1 MDNGPGISD
10 DQGGQ
15 TFETFGLPV
24 SLHPLLEWANRL
36 GLTRPLLS
44 VLDASKTG
52 ANPEYVGS
60 IIEYLRQSVPLKM
73 ASSWAD
79 ESEPTSELCRL
90 MESLAASPT
99 IARLYPYLPPAQQVA
114 AQLPRGTLREFA
126 LLALCVPRAY
136 HPDAAAHLRL
146 ETLRT
151 WTFIQFI
158 SAIYEGS
165 EPDKR
170 LVEVSWSL
178 RQAVSGDWDWRDL
191 FAGLRPPSGS
201 LSIYRQHLAW
211 EAAALVGKLELASNE
226 GPGVKAHIKLLR
238 TLRSYCESEPIRA
251 DRAELLTAK
260 GAFPQYARLFS
271 SRQHPWGTSAQS
283 TAPTVFSSGEILA
296 EDPQPITGRSID
308 QDGGEGTECW
318 EAKIDER
325 LNPVAQEHEAR
336 GVLLATIEDQQFLPF
351 STNRL
356 NQFERACLENWWQAA
371 IARDAPE
378 SLRLLGALVWIAVYT
393 AKSVRMAAT
402 DISFSSQ
409 CGPDWSIHP
418 DTQTLQRL
426 PPRHPRGWKASSAT
440 SQWLEPLAGH
450 LQVPLPDEVAEIISQ
465 HCSGR
470 PSARALLDLWPSSP
484 AQDSPEAMFNEVC
497 KRTPGL
503 ERVRSGTLAHVLEQ
517 GVFEAT
523 GDPVLGRLLA
533 SSSRSGLPGS
543 CAYAAFQTA
552 EVHRGITAAGLAPP
566 PLFPLNAQAQEN
578 IAGSELSPL
587 DPLLR
592 EEIARVGQHIGRLAA
607 GPAEN
612 WLAHHNAVTV
622 YMTAAILAATAIRPV
637 SSPLESFG
645 QVDWD
650 EGYLFV
656 VDKVASQRHDGRM
669 VVLPSELVRLFQDF
683 YLPHLRRLAASLSSQ
698 DPPLSQELQALSA
711 GAASTVM
718 PALFF
723 LREDHARKSLR
734 WFEVSEVTLDSME
747 VFSWPLPWN
756 LFRHRTSTSLRR
768 LGQDPEII
776 DGLLGHAEGGTA
788 TYGRFSARVRLQ
800 DLEAIRP
807 ALEQLFAALQFAPP
821 QAPGW
826 DTAPLEFPDLTPGKS
841 CLEEGAQFGS
851 AARETRRAKR
861 HADALAEAHSE
872 ILRFVGERPVDSIS
886 ADEWEV
892 LSQRMLLNDSG
903 TPRALGSLRYEALQ
917 DWIRQRW
924 CADGARPRLKKRY
937 LPAMEER
944 TLLSRQAIGSRKK
957 VAAALHALQHILD
970 TKELSRTSLRE
981 CLFFGTV
988 LTVLESRVTE
998 PPLLRDLLA
1007 AKNFRLVHFDQSY
1020 YLEYS
1025 PDLDVDSGCAVK
1037 RYPISVATA
1046 NFLARAS
1053 TSKRCLDMG
1062 RSSPPDEWQSICQE
1076 IGLPTPHINTPT
1088 TTISALAQLV
1098 HQANLLEFPASLA
1111 AYMNGDLQSVGL
1123 PHRDWIR
1130 LRRGAAGDFGTRQ
1143 ASVTESGSE
1152 IFEDEQGPPQASQ
1165 DPLEVHLSTAAD
1177 LDTAIPASST
1187 AMRDPVISQESS
1199 KKLFGEVRSIFRKHA
1214 AATSGGIGR
1223 RNMDAA
1229 LCRAQD
1235 QYRGS
1240 AGRTCLLLVEWVRHL
1255 LRRSTRKG
1263 TLLRVSSV
1271 DRYFSSLSL
1280 CFLAVGFDHD
1290 LLACEE
1296 EDVTD
1301 FYLRLMDARSGI
1313 PDATEPSTTTPESR
1327 SPSTENGYKTLTL
1340 ALQCLK
1346 DFHQTMHAAFGIE
1359 HPDWSEI
1366 ISDGPSLLVSAGC
1379 ITELEYL
1386 QISACLAPSPTQA
1399 SAADLQCAF
1408 INLLMYRF
1416 GLRGMEAACLLRAD
1430 WTEPAPDCVVLMVR
1444 SNHLRRLKSP
1454 ASRRQVPLLFRLTDH
1469 ERAIIKQWFLVRQ
1482 ATPVLNDK
1490 DELFTADFWLDGLEE
1505 RRGLLRRIGAVIQQ
1519 VTRNDQLSPHHSRH
1533 TFANRV
1539 AELLGLS
1546 TLNLNPLDISSTAS
1560 QNARLLLLGGTD
1572 STRRCSWAV
1581 ARLLGHAQ
1589 PSTTFRSYLHY
1600 FPDVANRSVQLQ
1612 EFTQQ
1617 DRSKYLQEKLIDLE
1631 RITLLHD
1638 YLSTFEKDSGT
1649 PPTSRLTAAV
1659 ALKFI
1664 RMLVLRKN
1672 FGIALQATNILE
1684 RDARHLD
1691 NLLIDTGRIVTRNKS
1706 GSHPLDWLSGI
1717 QPTRW
1722 AEMIRHADKVEW
1734 EETPS
1739 KEVPYSKE
1747 EIRTFIGPSRQV
1759 LLWQKEHF
1767 EFLKHVINLWK
1778 LDNQSFQL
1786 FTNSRS
1792 ATLQDF
1798 ANENGFTLAKTH
1810 DLKIK
1815 GHKLQVDPVRRG
1827 SPLSS
1832 IIDRCAAIG
1841 LRGIG
1846 SIRSSHEFILIFLIF
1861 LALSWSASQGK
1872 LTTQAS
1878 KY

>member
-1 MDNGPGISD
+1 MDNRPWIF
-10 DQGGQ
+10 GGQ
-15 TFETFGLPV
+15 DGQAFETFGLPA
-24 SLHPLLEWANRL
+24 SLHPLLEWASRL
-36 GLTRPLLS
+36 RLTRPLLA

-60 IIEYLRQSVPLKM
+60 IIEYLRQSGPLKI
-73 ASSWAD
+73 ASAWAD
-79 ESEPTSELCRL
+79 ESEPASELCRL
-90 MESLAASPT
+90 MESLSASPT
-99 IARLYPYLPPAQQVA
+99 VARLYPYLPPAQQVA

-136 HPDAAAHLRL
+136 HPDAAAQLRL

-158 SAIYEGS
+158 SAIYEDS

-170 LVEVSWSL
+170 VVEVSWSL
-178 RQAVSGDWDWRDL
+178 RQAASGDWDWRDL
-191 FAGLRPPSGS
+191 FVGLRAPSGS

-211 EAAALVGKLELASNE
+211 EAAALVGKLELASNQ

-238 TLRSYCESEPIRA
+238 TLRSYCESESIRA
-251 DRAELLTAK
+251 GRVETLTAR
-260 GAFPQYARLFS
+260 GAFSQYARLS
-271 SRQHPWGTSAQS
+271 PGREHLSGISAQS

-296 EDPQPITGRSID
+296 EDPQPITGRAID
-308 QDGGEGTECW
+308 QEGGDGTECW
-318 EAKIDER
+318 ETNIDER

-351 STNRL
+351 SNNRL
-356 NQFERACLENWWQAA
+356 NEFERACLEKWWQAA
-371 IARDAPE
+371 IARDAAE
-378 SLRLLGALVWIAVYT
+378 NLRLLGAFVWIAVYT

-418 DTQTLQRL
+418 DTLTLQRL

-450 LQVPLPDEVAEIISQ
+450 LQVPLPGEVAEIISQ
-465 HCSGR
+465 QCSGR
-470 PSARALLDLWPSSP
+470 PKAGALLNLWPSLQI
-484 AQDSPEAMFNEVC
+484 QDAPESMFNEVC

-503 ERVRSGTLAHVLEQ
+503 ERVRSGMLAHVLEQ

-543 CAYAAFQTA
+543 CAYAAFRTT
-552 EVHRGITAAGLAPP
+552 EVHGSMTTAGLAPP
-566 PLFPLNAQAQEN
+566 LFPPNAPVQEN

-587 DPLLR
+587 DLLLR
-592 EEIARVGQHIGRLAA
+592 EEIARVRQHINSLTAS
-607 GPAEN
+607 PAEN
-612 WLAHHNAVTV
+612 WLVHHNAVTV

-650 EGYLFV
+650 ERYLFV
-656 VDKVASQRHDGRM
+656 VDKVASQRHDGRL
-669 VVLPSELVRLFQDF
+669 VVLPSELVLLFQDF
-683 YLPHLRRLAASLSSQ
+683 YLPYLRRLATALSGQ

-723 LREDHARKSLR
+723 LREDPARKSLR

-756 LFRHRTSTSLRR
+756 LFRHRASTSLRR

-788 TYGRFSARVRLQ
+788 TYGRFSSRVRLQ

-807 ALEQLFAALQFAPP
+807 AIEQLFAALQFAPL

-841 CLEEGAQFGS
+841 CLEEGAQFGN

-872 ILRFVGERPVDSIS
+872 ILRFIGERPVDSIS
-886 ADEWEV
+886 VDDWEV

-924 CADGARPRLKKRY
+924 CTDGTRPRLKKRY

-957 VAAALHALQHILD
+957 VAAALQALQPVLEAREI
-970 TKELSRTSLRE
+970 SRTSLRE
-981 CLFFGTV
+981 CLFFGAV

-1053 TSKRCLDMG
+1053 TSKRGLDMG
-1062 RSSPPDEWQSICQE
+1062 KSSPPDEWQSICQK
-1076 IGLPTPHINTPT
+1076 IGLLTVHAKTPT
-1088 TTISALAQLV
+1088 ATISELAQLV

-1111 AYMNGDLQSVGL
+1111 AYLNGDLQSVGL

-1130 LRRGAAGDFGTRQ
+1130 LRHGAAGDFGTFN
-1143 ASVTESGSE
+1143 AAETESDSE
-1152 IFEDEQGPPQASQ
+1152 NFEDEQGPPQVPPDANA
-1165 DPLEVHLSTAAD
+1165 VYLSNLADTGTPAA
-1177 LDTAIPASST
+1177 TPST
-1187 AMRDPVISQESS
+1187 AMPDPVISQDAS

-1214 AATSGGIGR
+1214 AATAGGIGR

-1229 LCRAQD
+1229 LCRALD

-1240 AGRTCLLLVEWVRHL
+1240 TGRSCLLLVKWVRHL

-1313 PDATEPSTTTPESR
+1313 PEVTEPSTTTPESG
-1327 SPSTENGYKTLTL
+1327 SSSTENGYKTLKL

-1359 HPDWSEI
+1359 NPDWSEI

-1386 QISACLAPSPTQA
+1386 RINACLAPIPTQA
-1399 SAADLQCAF
+1399 SMGDLQCAF

-1416 GLRGMEAACLLRAD
+1416 GLRGMEAACLLRSD

-1490 DELFTADFWLDGLEE
+1490 DELFPADFGLDGLEE
-1505 RRGLLRRIGAVIQQ
+1505 RRGLLRRIGAVSQQ

-1546 TLNLNPLDISSTAS
+1546 TLNLNPVDSGNAAH
-1560 QNARLLLLGGTD
+1560 QNARRLLLGSDG
-1572 STRRCSWAV
+1572 STRRCSWAI

-1600 FPDVANRSVQLQ
+1600 FSELADRSVKLHN
-1612 EFTQQ
+1612 FTQQ
-1617 DRSKYLQEKLIDLE
+1617 GRSKYLQENLIDLDG
-1631 RITLLHD
+1631 ITLLHD
-1638 YLSTFEKDSGT
+1638 YLSTFEPYSG
-1649 PPTSRLTAAV
+1649 PENTSPFVAAS
-1659 ALKFI
+1659 ALKFV
-1664 RMLVLRKN
+1664 RMLVLRRN
-1672 FGIALQATNILE
+1672 FGVAQQATNISEKNGKYLE
-1684 RDARHLD
+1684 
-1691 NLLIDTGRIVTRNKS
+1691 NLLIETGRIVSKGNA
-1706 GSHPLDWLSGI
+1706 GSHDLGWLSGI

-1722 AEMIRHADKVEW
+1722 AELVRHAEFVEW
-1734 EETPS
+1734 NEPLSSTSSYADEEVS
-1739 KEVPYSKE
+1739 AY
-1747 EIRTFIGPSRQV
+1747 IGPSRQV

-1778 LDNQSFQL
+1778 IDDQSFQL

-1792 ATLQDF
+1792 AALQNF
-1798 ANENGFTLAKTH
+1798 ANKNGFNLDKTH
-1810 DLKIK
+1810 DLKIE
-1815 GHKLQVDPVRRG
+1815 GRKLQVDPVRCG
-1827 SPLSS
+1827 NPLAS
-1832 IIDRCAAIG
+1832 IIDRSAATG
-1841 LRGIG
+1841 LRGHG
-1846 SIRSSHEFILIFLIF
+1846 TIRSSQEFLLIFLIS

-1872 LTTQAS
+1872 LTT
-1878 KY
+1878 

>member
-1 MDNGPGISD
+1 MDNGPWIFGGQD
-10 DQGGQ
+10 GQ
-15 TFETFGLPV
+15 TFETFGLPA
-24 SLHPLLEWANRL
+24 SLHPLLEWASRL
-36 GLTRPLLS
+36 RLTRPLLA

-52 ANPEYVGS
+52 INPEYVGS
-60 IIEYLRQSVPLKM
+60 IIEYLRQPVPLKI

-79 ESEPTSELCRL
+79 ESESGAELCRL

-99 IARLYPYLPPAQQVA
+99 VARLYPYLPPAQRVA
-114 AQLPRGTLREFA
+114 AQLARGTLREFS

-136 HPDAAAHLRL
+136 HPDPTAQLRL

-151 WTFIQFI
+151 WIFIQYV

-170 LVEVSWSL
+170 VIEVAWSL
-178 RQAVSGDWDWRDL
+178 RQAVSGDWDWREL
-191 FAGLRPPSGS
+191 FSRLHPPSGS
-201 LSIYRQHLAW
+201 ASIYRQHLAL
-211 EAAALVGKLELASNE
+211 EAKTLTRKLEQEAN
-226 GPGVKAHIKLLR
+226 KAVGMSARIKLLK
-238 TLRSYCESEPIRA
+238 TLRSYCESDPIRA
-251 DRAELLTAK
+251 GRAEMQSATGVFAQL
-260 GAFPQYARLFS
+260 ARLSS
-271 SRQHPWGTSAQS
+271 SREHLWGSSSQS
-283 TAPTVFSSGEILA
+283 KQPIVFSSGEILA
-296 EDPQPITGRSID
+296 EDPQPITGSVID
-308 QDGGEGTECW
+308 QDGGDGTECW
-318 EAKIDER
+318 ETTIDEH

-378 SLRLLGALVWIAVYT
+378 SFRLLGAFIWIAVYT

-409 CGPDWSIHP
+409 CGPDWSIDP
-418 DTQTLQRL
+418 DTLTLQKL
-426 PPRHPRGWKASSAT
+426 APRHPRGWKASSAT
-440 SQWLEPLAGH
+440 SQWLEPLAGQ
-450 LQVPLPDEVAEIISQ
+450 LQVQLPDEVAAIISQ
-465 HCSGR
+465 HGSGR
-470 PSARALLDLWPSSP
+470 LSARALLDLWPSSP
-484 AQDSPEAMFNEVC
+484 AHNSPEAMFNDMC
-497 KRTPGL
+497 KHTPGL
-503 ERVRSGTLAHVLEQ
+503 ERVRSGMLAHVLEQ

-821 QAPGW
+821 QTPGW
-826 DTAPLEFPDLTPGKS
+826 DTTPLDFPDLTPGNS
-841 CLEEGAQFGS
+841 CLVEGTQFGS

-861 HADALAEAHSE
+861 HADALTEAQSE

-886 ADEWEV
+886 ADEWEM

-924 CADGARPRLKKRY
+924 CADGTRPRLKKRY
-937 LPAMEER
+937 LPALEER
-944 TLLSRQAIGSRKK
+944 TLLSHQAIGSRQK
-957 VAAALHALQHILD
+957 VAAALHALQPILEAM
-970 TKELSRTSLRE
+970 ELSRTSLRE
-981 CLFFGTV
+981 CLFYGTA

-998 PPLLRDLLA
+998 PPLLRDLLVA
-1007 AKNFRLVHFDQSY
+1007 MNFRLVHFDQSY

-1025 PDLDVDSGCAVK
+1025 PDLDIDSGCAVK
-1037 RYPISVATA
+1037 RYPISVAAA

-1053 TSKRCLDMG
+1053 TTKRGLDMG
-1062 RSSPPDEWQSICQE
+1062 KSSPPVEWQKLCKE
-1076 IGLPTPHINTPT
+1076 IGLLAPHINTAT
-1088 TTISALAQLV
+1088 ATISEIAQLV
-1098 HQANLLEFPASLA
+1098 HQANLLEFPASLT
-1111 AYMNGDLQSVGL
+1111 AYLNGDLQSVGL

-1130 LRRGAAGDFGTRQ
+1130 LRHGAAGDFGTFK
-1143 ASVTESGSE
+1143 ASETESGSE
-1152 IFEDEQGPPQASQ
+1152 IFEDEQGPPRISPDQH
-1165 DPLEVHLSTAAD
+1165 EVHLSALVD
-1177 LDTAIPASST
+1177 KDTADHSPPTGMPDPA
-1187 AMRDPVISQESS
+1187 ISQEAS
-1199 KKLFGEVRSIFRKHA
+1199 KKLFGEVRTIFRKHA
-1214 AATSGGIGR
+1214 AATAGGIGR

-1229 LCRAQD
+1229 LCRALD

-1240 AGRTCLLLVEWVRHL
+1240 AGRSCLLLVEWVRHL

-1301 FYLRLMDARSGI
+1301 FYLRLMDARSSI
-1313 PDATEPSTTTPESR
+1313 PDPTESSPESGSEVTR
-1327 SPSTENGYKTLTL
+1327 NGYKTLHL

-1346 DFHQTMHAAFGIE
+1346 DFHQTINAAFGVE
-1359 HPDWSEI
+1359 NPDWSEI
-1366 ISDGPSLLVSAGC
+1366 FSDGPSLLVSAGC

-1386 QISACLAPSPTQA
+1386 RINACLAPIPAQA
-1399 SAADLQCAF
+1399 SVGDLQCAF

-1416 GLRGMEAACLLRAD
+1416 GLRGMEAACLLRSD

-1454 ASRRQVPLLFRLTDH
+1454 ASRRQVPLLFRLTAH
-1469 ERAIIKQWFLVRQ
+1469 ERSIIEQWFLVRQ
-1482 ATPVLNDK
+1482 ATPILHDK
-1490 DELFTADFWLDGLEE
+1490 DELFPTEFGLDGLEA
-1505 RRGLLRRIGAVIQQ
+1505 RRGLLKKIGTVIQQ
-1519 VTRNDQLSPHHSRH
+1519 VTRNDQLSPHHNRH

-1539 AELLGLS
+1539 ADLLGLS
-1546 TLNLNPLDISSTAS
+1546 TNLNPFDIGSAAH
-1560 QNARLLLLGGTD
+1560 QNARRLVLGSEE

-1589 PSTTFRSYLHY
+1589 PSTTFRSYIHY
-1600 FPDVANRSVQLQ
+1600 FPNLANRSVQLQ
-1612 EFTQQ
+1612 KFTQQ
-1617 DRSKYLQEKLIDLE
+1617 DRSKYLQEKLIDLN
-1631 RITLLHD
+1631 RITLIHD
-1638 YLSTFEKDSGT
+1638 YLSTFEQDSVT
-1649 PPTSRLTAAV
+1649 TTTSPLTATE
-1659 ALKFI
+1659 ALKFV
-1664 RMLVLRKN
+1664 RMLVLRRN
-1672 FGIALQATNILE
+1672 FGIAQLATNISDQNAKHLE
-1684 RDARHLD
+1684 
-1691 NLLIDTGRIVTRNKS
+1691 NLLIETGHIVSRKKS

-1722 AEMIRHADKVEW
+1722 AELVRHTELVKWDE
-1734 EETPS
+1734 S
-1739 KEVPYSKE
+1739 LSSSFPYAGE
-1747 EIRTFIGPSRQV
+1747 EISTYVGPSRQV
-1759 LLWQKEHF
+1759 LLWKKEHF
-1767 EFLKHVINLWK
+1767 EFMKQVINCWK
-1778 LDNQSFQL
+1778 LENDSFRL
-1786 FTNSRS
+1786 FTNSREL
-1792 ATLQDF
+1792 TLQKF
-1798 ANENGFTLAKTH
+1798 ADDNSLQLITTQTLK
-1810 DLKIK
+1810 LEGI
-1815 GHKLQVDPVRRG
+1815 KLQVDPVRRG
-1827 SPLSS
+1827 FPLAS

-1841 LRGIG
+1841 LRGTG
-1846 SIRSSHEFILIFLIF
+1846 SVRSSHEFMLIFLIS
-1861 LALSWSASQGK
+1861 LALSWSANQSK
-1872 LTTQAS
+1872 LTT
-1878 KY
+1878 

>member
-1 MDNGPGISD
+1 MDNGPWIF
-10 DQGGQ
+10 GGQ
-15 TFETFGLPV
+15 DGQAFEAFGLPA
-24 SLHPLLEWANRL
+24 SLHPLLEWASRL
-36 GLTRPLLS
+36 RLTRPLLA

-60 IIEYLRQSVPLKM
+60 IIEYLRQPVPLKI
-73 ASSWAD
+73 ASAWAD
-79 ESEPTSELCRL
+79 ESEPASELYRL
-90 MESLAASPT
+90 MESLSASPT
-99 IARLYPYLPPAQQVA
+99 VARLYPYLPPAQQVA

-146 ETLRT
+146 ETFRT

-158 SAIYEGS
+158 AAIYEGS

-201 LSIYRQHLAW
+201 LTIYRQHLTW
-211 EAAALVGKLELASNE
+211 ESAALIGKLELASND

-251 DRAELLTAK
+251 GRSETLTAK
-260 GAFPQYARLFS
+260 GAFSQYARLS
-271 SRQHPWGTSAQS
+271 LGRVHLWGTSARS
-283 TAPTVFSSGEILA
+283 TAPTVFSSSEIMA

-318 EAKIDER
+318 EANIDER

-371 IARDAPE
+371 IARDAAE
-378 SLRLLGALVWIAVYT
+378 SLRLLGGLVWIAVYT

-418 DTQTLQRL
+418 DTLTLQRL

-450 LQVPLPDEVAEIISQ
+450 LQVPLPGEVAEIISQ
-465 HCSGR
+465 QCSGR
-470 PSARALLDLWPSSP
+470 PKAGALLNLWPSVQI
-484 AQDSPEAMFNEVC
+484 QDSPESMFNEVC

-503 ERVRSGTLAHVLEQ
+503 ERVRSGMLAHVLEQ
-517 GVFEAT
+517 GVFQAT

-543 CAYAAFQTA
+543 CAYAAFRTA
-552 EVHRGITAAGLAPP
+552 EVHRGMTAAGLAPP
-566 PLFPLNAQAQEN
+566 PLFPQNAQAQEN
-578 IAGSELSPL
+578 IAGSELNPL

-592 EEIARVGQHIGRLAA
+592 EEIARVRQHIGSLAA

-612 WLAHHNAVTV
+612 WLVHHNAVTV

-650 EGYLFV
+650 ERYLFV

-698 DPPLSQELQALSA
+698 DPSLSQELQALSA

-788 TYGRFSARVRLQ
+788 TYGRFSARVRLK

-826 DTAPLEFPDLTPGKS
+826 DSTPLDFPDLTPGKT
-841 CLEEGAQFGS
+841 CLEEGAQFGR

-861 HADALAEAHSE
+861 HADALSEAQSE

-924 CADGARPRLKKRY
+924 CADGTRPRLKKRY
-937 LPAMEER
+937 LPALEER
-944 TLLSRQAIGSRKK
+944 TLLSHQAIGSRQK
-957 VAAALHALQHILD
+957 VAAALHALQPILEAM
-970 TKELSRTSLRE
+970 ELSRTSLRE
-981 CLFFGTV
+981 CFFFGAV

-998 PPLLRDLLA
+998 LQLLRDLLA

-1020 YLEYS
+1020 YLEHS
-1025 PDLDVDSGCAVK
+1025 PDLDIDSGCAVK
-1037 RYPISVATA
+1037 RYPISVTAA

-1053 TSKRCLDMG
+1053 TTKRGLDMG
-1062 RSSPPDEWQSICQE
+1062 KSSPPVEWLKLCKE
-1076 IGLPTPHINTPT
+1076 IGLLAPHINTAT
-1088 TTISALAQLV
+1088 ATISEIAQLV
-1098 HQANLLEFPASLA
+1098 HQANLLEFPASLT
-1111 AYMNGDLQSVGL
+1111 AYLNGDLPSVGL

-1130 LRRGAAGDFGTRQ
+1130 LRHGAAGDFGTFK
-1143 ASVTESGSE
+1143 ASGTESGSE
-1152 IFEDEQGPPQASQ
+1152 NFEDEQGPPRVSPDQH
-1165 DPLEVHLSTAAD
+1165 EVHLSALVD
-1177 LDTAIPASST
+1177 RDTADHSPPTGMPDPA
-1187 AMRDPVISQESS
+1187 ISQEAS
-1199 KKLFGEVRSIFRKHA
+1199 KKLFGEVRAIFRKHA
-1214 AATSGGIGR
+1214 DATGGGIGR
-1223 RNMDAA
+1223 RNMEAA
-1229 LCRAQD
+1229 LCRALD

-1240 AGRTCLLLVEWVRHL
+1240 AGRSCLLLVEWVRHL

-1271 DRYFSSLSL
+1271 DRYFSSLSM

-1301 FYLRLMDARSGI
+1301 FYLRLMDARSSI
-1313 PDATEPSTTTPESR
+1313 PDPTESSPESGSEVTR
-1327 SPSTENGYKTLTL
+1327 NGYKTLHL

-1346 DFHQTMHAAFGIE
+1346 DFHQTINAAFGVE
-1359 HPDWSEI
+1359 NPDWSEI
-1366 ISDGPSLLVSAGC
+1366 FSDGPSLLVSAGC
-1379 ITELEYL
+1379 ITEREYL
-1386 QISACLAPSPTQA
+1386 RINACLAPIPAQA
-1399 SAADLQCAF
+1399 SVGDLQCAF

-1416 GLRGMEAACLLRAD
+1416 GLRGMEAACLLRSD

-1444 SNHLRRLKSP
+1444 SNQLRRLKSP
-1454 ASRRQVPLLFRLTDH
+1454 ASRRQVPLLFRLTAH
-1469 ERAIIKQWFLVRQ
+1469 ERSIIEQWFLVRQ
-1482 ATPVLNDK
+1482 ATPILHDK
-1490 DELFTADFWLDGLEE
+1490 DELFPTEFGLDGLEE
-1505 RRGLLRRIGAVIQQ
+1505 RRGLLRRIGAVIQR
-1519 VTRNDQLSPHHSRH
+1519 VTRNDQLSPHHNRH

-1539 AELLGLS
+1539 AELLDLS
-1546 TLNLNPLDISSTAS
+1546 TLNLNPFDIGSAAH
-1560 QNARLLLLGGTD
+1560 QNARRLLLGSEE

-1589 PSTTFRSYLHY
+1589 PGTTFRSYFHF
-1600 FPDVANRSVQLQ
+1600 FPNVASRSVQLQ
-1612 EFTQQ
+1612 KFTQQ
-1617 DRSKYLQEKLIDLE
+1617 DRSKYLQEKLIDLD

-1638 YLSTFEKDSGT
+1638 YLSTFEQNSGT
-1649 PPTSRLTAAV
+1649 TTTSPLTATE
-1659 ALKFI
+1659 ALKFV
-1664 RMLVLRKN
+1664 RMLVLRRN
-1672 FGIALQATNILE
+1672 FGIAQSATNISDQNAKRLE
-1684 RDARHLD
+1684 
-1691 NLLIDTGRIVTRNKS
+1691 NLLIETGRIVSRKKT

-1722 AEMIRHADKVEW
+1722 AELVRHTELVKWDE
-1734 EETPS
+1734 S
-1739 KEVPYSKE
+1739 LSSNFPYAGE
-1747 EIRTFIGPSRQV
+1747 EISTYIGPSRQV
-1759 LLWQKEHF
+1759 LMWKKEHF
-1767 EFLKHVINLWK
+1767 EFMKQVINCWK
-1778 LDNQSFQL
+1778 LENDSFRI
-1786 FTNSRS
+1786 FTNSREMALQKFADDNS
-1792 ATLQDF
+1792 LQLITTQTLKL
-1798 ANENGFTLAKTH
+1798 EG
-1810 DLKIK
+1810 I
-1815 GHKLQVDPVRRG
+1815 KLQVDPVRRG
-1827 SPLSS
+1827 FPLAS

-1841 LRGIG
+1841 LRGTG
-1846 SIRSSHEFILIFLIF
+1846 SVRSSHEFMLIFLIS
-1861 LALSWSASQGK
+1861 LALSWSANQSK
-1872 LTTQAS
+1872 LTT
-1878 KY
+1878 

>member
-1 MDNGPGISD
+1 
-10 DQGGQ
+10 
-15 TFETFGLPV
+15 
-24 SLHPLLEWANRL
+24 
-36 GLTRPLLS
+36 
-44 VLDASKTG
+44 
-52 ANPEYVGS
+52 
-60 IIEYLRQSVPLKM
+60 M
-73 ASSWAD
+73 A
-79 ESEPTSELCRL
+79 EQ
-90 MESLAASPT
+90 LA
-99 IARLYPYLPPAQQVA
+99 
-114 AQLPRGTLREFA
+114 RGTLREFS

-136 HPDAAAHLRL
+136 HPDPTAQLRL

-151 WTFIQFI
+151 WIFIQYV

-170 LVEVSWSL
+170 VIEVAWSL
-178 RQAVSGDWDWRDL
+178 RQAVSGDWDWREL
-191 FAGLRPPSGS
+191 FSRLHPPSGS
-201 LSIYRQHLAW
+201 ASIYRQHLAL
-211 EAAALVGKLELASNE
+211 EAKTLTRKLEQEAN
-226 GPGVKAHIKLLR
+226 KAVGMSARIKLLK
-238 TLRSYCESEPIRA
+238 TLRSYCESDPIRA
-251 DRAELLTAK
+251 GRAEMQSATGVLAQL
-260 GAFPQYARLFS
+260 ARLSS
-271 SRQHPWGTSAQS
+271 SREHLWGSSSQRKQ
-283 TAPTVFSSGEILA
+283 PIVFSSGEILA
-296 EDPQPITGRSID
+296 EDPQPITGSAID
-308 QDGGEGTECW
+308 QDGGDGTECW
-318 EAKIDER
+318 ETTIDEH

-378 SLRLLGALVWIAVYT
+378 SFRLLGAFIWIAVYT

-409 CGPDWSIHP
+409 CGPDWSIDP
-418 DTQTLQRL
+418 DTLTLQKL
-426 PPRHPRGWKASSAT
+426 APRHPRGWKASSAT
-440 SQWLEPLAGH
+440 SQWLEPLAGQ
-450 LQVPLPDEVAEIISQ
+450 LQVQLPDEVAAIISQ
-465 HCSGR
+465 HGSGR
-470 PSARALLDLWPSSP
+470 LSARALLDLWPSSP
-484 AQDSPEAMFNEVC
+484 AHNSPEAMFNDMC
-497 KRTPGL
+497 KHTPGL
-503 ERVRSGTLAHVLEQ
+503 ERVRSGMLAHVLEQ

-788 TYGRFSARVRLQ
+788 AYGRFSSRVRLQ

-821 QAPGW
+821 QTPGW
-826 DTAPLEFPDLTPGKS
+826 DTTPLDFPDLTPGNS
-841 CLEEGAQFGS
+841 CLVEGTQFGS

-861 HADALAEAHSE
+861 HADALTEAQSE

-886 ADEWEV
+886 ADEWEM

-924 CADGARPRLKKRY
+924 CADGTRPRLKKRY
-937 LPAMEER
+937 LPALEER
-944 TLLSRQAIGSRKK
+944 TLLSHQAIGSRQK
-957 VAAALHALQHILD
+957 VAAALHALQPILEAM
-970 TKELSRTSLRE
+970 ELSRTSLRE
-981 CLFFGTV
+981 CLFYGTA

-998 PPLLRDLLA
+998 PPLLRDLLV

-1025 PDLDVDSGCAVK
+1025 PDLDIDSGCAVK
-1037 RYPISVATA
+1037 RYPISVAAA

-1053 TSKRCLDMG
+1053 TTKRGLDMG
-1062 RSSPPDEWQSICQE
+1062 KSSPPVEWQKLCKE
-1076 IGLPTPHINTPT
+1076 IGLLAPHINTAT
-1088 TTISALAQLV
+1088 ATISEIAQLV
-1098 HQANLLEFPASLA
+1098 HQANLLEFPASLT
-1111 AYMNGDLQSVGL
+1111 AYLNGDLQSVGL

-1130 LRRGAAGDFGTRQ
+1130 LRHGAAGDFGTFK
-1143 ASVTESGSE
+1143 ASETESGSE
-1152 IFEDEQGPPQASQ
+1152 IFDDEQGPPRISPDQH
-1165 DPLEVHLSTAAD
+1165 EVHLSALVD
-1177 LDTAIPASST
+1177 RDTADHSPPTGMPDPA
-1187 AMRDPVISQESS
+1187 ISQEAS
-1199 KKLFGEVRSIFRKHA
+1199 KKLFGEVRTIFRKHA
-1214 AATSGGIGR
+1214 AATAGGIGR

-1229 LCRAQD
+1229 LCRALD

-1240 AGRTCLLLVEWVRHL
+1240 AGRSCLLLVEWVRHL

-1301 FYLRLMDARSGI
+1301 FYLRLMDARSSI
-1313 PDATEPSTTTPESR
+1313 PDPTESSPESGSEVTR
-1327 SPSTENGYKTLTL
+1327 NGYKTLHL

-1346 DFHQTMHAAFGIE
+1346 DFHQTINAAFGVE
-1359 HPDWSEI
+1359 NPDWSEI
-1366 ISDGPSLLVSAGC
+1366 FSDGPSLLVSAGC

-1386 QISACLAPSPTQA
+1386 RINACLAPIPAQA
-1399 SAADLQCAF
+1399 SVGDLQCAF

-1416 GLRGMEAACLLRAD
+1416 GLRGMEAACLLRSD

-1454 ASRRQVPLLFRLTDH
+1454 ASRRQVPLLFRLTAH
-1469 ERAIIKQWFLVRQ
+1469 ERSIIEQWFLVRQ
-1482 ATPVLNDK
+1482 ATPILHDK
-1490 DELFTADFWLDGLEE
+1490 DELFPTEFGLDGLEA
-1505 RRGLLRRIGAVIQQ
+1505 RRGLLKKIGTVIQQ
-1519 VTRNDQLSPHHSRH
+1519 VTRNDQLSPHHNRH

-1539 AELLGLS
+1539 ADLLGLS
-1546 TLNLNPLDISSTAS
+1546 TNLNPFDIGSAAH
-1560 QNARLLLLGGTD
+1560 QNARRLVLGSEE

-1589 PSTTFRSYLHY
+1589 PSTTFRSYIHY
-1600 FPDVANRSVQLQ
+1600 FPNLANRSVQLQ
-1612 EFTQQ
+1612 KFTQQ
-1617 DRSKYLQEKLIDLE
+1617 DRSKYLQEKLIDLN
-1631 RITLLHD
+1631 RITLIHD
-1638 YLSTFEKDSGT
+1638 YLSTFEQDSVT
-1649 PPTSRLTAAV
+1649 TTTSPLTATE
-1659 ALKFI
+1659 ALKFV
-1664 RMLVLRKN
+1664 RMLVLRRN
-1672 FGIALQATNILE
+1672 FGIAQLATNISDQNAKHLE
-1684 RDARHLD
+1684 
-1691 NLLIDTGRIVTRNKS
+1691 NLVIETGHIVSRKKS

-1722 AEMIRHADKVEW
+1722 AELVRHTELVKWDE
-1734 EETPS
+1734 S
-1739 KEVPYSKE
+1739 LSSSFPYAGE
-1747 EIRTFIGPSRQV
+1747 EISTYVGPSRQV
-1759 LLWQKEHF
+1759 LLWKKEHF
-1767 EFLKHVINLWK
+1767 EFMKQVINCWK
-1778 LDNQSFQL
+1778 LENDSFRL
-1786 FTNSRS
+1786 FTNSREL
-1792 ATLQDF
+1792 TLQKF
-1798 ANENGFTLAKTH
+1798 ADDNSLQLITTQTLK
-1810 DLKIK
+1810 LEGI
-1815 GHKLQVDPVRRG
+1815 KLQVDPVRRG
-1827 SPLSS
+1827 FPLAS

-1841 LRGIG
+1841 LRGTG
-1846 SIRSSHEFILIFLIF
+1846 SVRSSHEFMLIFLIS
-1861 LALSWSASQGK
+1861 LALSWSANQSK
-1872 LTTQAS
+1872 LTT
-1878 KY
+1878 

>member
-1 MDNGPGISD
+1 MDNGPWIFGGQD
-10 DQGGQ
+10 GQ
-15 TFETFGLPV
+15 TFETFGLPA
-24 SLHPLLEWANRL
+24 SLHPLLEWASRL
-36 GLTRPLLS
+36 RLTRPLLA

-52 ANPEYVGS
+52 INPEYVGS
-60 IIEYLRQSVPLKM
+60 IIEYLRQPVPLKI

-79 ESEPTSELCRL
+79 ESESGAELCRL

-99 IARLYPYLPPAQQVA
+99 VARLYPYLPPAQRVA
-114 AQLPRGTLREFA
+114 AQLARGTLREFS

-136 HPDAAAHLRL
+136 HPDPTAQLRL

-151 WTFIQFI
+151 WIFIQYV

-170 LVEVSWSL
+170 VIEVAWSL
-178 RQAVSGDWDWRDL
+178 RQAVSGDWDWREL
-191 FAGLRPPSGS
+191 FSRLHPPSGS
-201 LSIYRQHLAW
+201 ASIYGQHLAL
-211 EAAALVGKLELASNE
+211 EAKTLTRKLEQEAN
-226 GPGVKAHIKLLR
+226 KAVGMSARIKLLK
-238 TLRSYCESEPIRA
+238 TLRSYCESDPIRA
-251 DRAELLTAK
+251 GRAEMQSATGVFSQL
-260 GAFPQYARLFS
+260 ARLSS
-271 SRQHPWGTSAQS
+271 SREHLWGSSSQS
-283 TAPTVFSSGEILA
+283 KQPIVFSSGEILA
-296 EDPQPITGRSID
+296 EDPKPITGSAID
-308 QDGGEGTECW
+308 QDGGDWTECW
-318 EAKIDER
+318 ETTIDEH

-378 SLRLLGALVWIAVYT
+378 SFRLLGAFIWIAVYT

-409 CGPDWSIHP
+409 CGPDWSIDP
-418 DTQTLQRL
+418 DTLTLQKL
-426 PPRHPRGWKASSAT
+426 APRHPRGWKASSAT
-440 SQWLEPLAGH
+440 SQWLEPLAGQ
-450 LQVPLPDEVAEIISQ
+450 LQVQLPDEVAAIISQ
-465 HCSGR
+465 HGSGR
-470 PSARALLDLWPSSP
+470 LSARALLDLWPSSP
-484 AQDSPEAMFNEVC
+484 AHNSPDAMFNDMC
-497 KRTPGL
+497 KHTPGL
-503 ERVRSGTLAHVLEQ
+503 ERVRSGMLAHVLEQ

-533 SSSRSGLPGS
+533 SSSRSGVPGS

-592 EEIARVGQHIGRLAA
+592 EEIARVRQHIGSLAA

-612 WLAHHNAVTV
+612 WLVHHNAVTV

-645 QVDWD
+645 QVDWQ
-650 EGYLFV
+650 EKYFFV

-669 VVLPSELVRLFQDF
+669 VVLPSELVRLFRDF
-683 YLPHLRRLAASLSSQ
+683 YLPHLRRLASSLSSQ

-711 GAASTVM
+711 GAASTAM

-723 LREDHARKSLR
+723 LREDPARNSLR

-788 TYGRFSARVRLQ
+788 TYGRFSARLRLQ

-821 QAPGW
+821 QTPSW
-826 DTAPLEFPDLTPGKS
+826 DTTPLDFPDLTPGKT
-841 CLEEGAQFGS
+841 CLEEGAQFGR

-861 HADALAEAHSE
+861 HADALTEAQSE

-886 ADEWEV
+886 ADEWEM

-924 CADGARPRLKKRY
+924 CADGTRPRLKKRY
-937 LPAMEER
+937 LPALEER
-944 TLLSRQAIGSRKK
+944 TLLSHQAIGSRQK
-957 VAAALHALQHILD
+957 VAAALHALQPILEAM
-970 TKELSRTSLRE
+970 ELSRTSLRE
-981 CLFFGTV
+981 CLFYGTA

-998 PPLLRDLLA
+998 PPLLRDLLV

-1025 PDLDVDSGCAVK
+1025 PDLDIDSGCAVK
-1037 RYPISVATA
+1037 RYPISVAAA

-1053 TSKRCLDMG
+1053 TTKRGLDMG
-1062 RSSPPDEWQSICQE
+1062 KSSPPVEWQKLCKE
-1076 IGLPTPHINTPT
+1076 IGLLAPHINTAT
-1088 TTISALAQLV
+1088 ATISEIAQLV
-1098 HQANLLEFPASLA
+1098 HQANLLEFPASLT
-1111 AYMNGDLQSVGL
+1111 AYLNGDLQSVGL

-1130 LRRGAAGDFGTRQ
+1130 LRHGAAGDYGTFK
-1143 ASVTESGSE
+1143 ASETESGSE
-1152 IFEDEQGPPQASQ
+1152 IFEDEQGPPRISPDQH
-1165 DPLEVHLSTAAD
+1165 EVHLSALVDRDRAD
-1177 LDTAIPASST
+1177 HSPPTGMPDPA
-1187 AMRDPVISQESS
+1187 ISQEAS
-1199 KKLFGEVRSIFRKHA
+1199 KKLFGEVRTIFRKHA
-1214 AATSGGIGR
+1214 AATAGGIGR

-1229 LCRAQD
+1229 LCRALD

-1240 AGRTCLLLVEWVRHL
+1240 AGRSCLLLVEWVRHL

-1301 FYLRLMDARSGI
+1301 FYLLLMDARSSI
-1313 PDATEPSTTTPESR
+1313 PDPTESSPESGSEVTR
-1327 SPSTENGYKTLTL
+1327 NGYKTLHL

-1346 DFHQTMHAAFGIE
+1346 DFHQTINAAFGVE
-1359 HPDWSEI
+1359 NPDWSEI
-1366 ISDGPSLLVSAGC
+1366 FSDGPSLLVSAGC

-1386 QISACLAPSPTQA
+1386 RINACLAPIPAQA
-1399 SAADLQCAF
+1399 SVGDLQCAF

-1416 GLRGMEAACLLRAD
+1416 GLRGMEAACLLRSD

-1469 ERAIIKQWFLVRQ
+1469 ERAIIEQCFLVRQ
-1482 ATPVLNDK
+1482 ATPVLHDK
-1490 DELFTADFWLDGLEE
+1490 DELFPTEFGLDGLEE

-1519 VTRNDQLSPHHSRH
+1519 VTRNVQLSPHHNRH

-1546 TLNLNPLDISSTAS
+1546 TLNLNPVDSGNAAH
-1560 QNARLLLLGGTD
+1560 QNARRLLLGSDG
-1572 STRRCSWAV
+1572 STRRCSWAI

-1589 PSTTFRSYLHY
+1589 PATTFRSYLHY
-1600 FPDVANRSVQLQ
+1600 FPEQAICSVQMQ
-1612 EFTQQ
+1612 TFTQQ
-1617 DRSKYLQEKLIDLE
+1617 ERSKYLQENLIDLDNVV
-1631 RITLLHD
+1631 LHHD
-1638 YLSTFEKDSGT
+1638 YLSTSDPYLRAATTSPLT
-1649 PPTSRLTAAV
+1649 PVT
-1659 ALKFI
+1659 ALKFV
-1664 RMLVLRKN
+1664 RMLVLRRN
-1672 FGIALQATNILE
+1672 FGIAQQATNVSDQNAKRLE
-1684 RDARHLD
+1684 
-1691 NLLIDTGRIVTRNKS
+1691 NLLIETGHIVSRNKS

-1722 AEMIRHADKVEW
+1722 AELIRHADHVEW
-1734 EETPS
+1734 DQTPLKETS
-1739 KEVPYSKE
+1739 YSNA
-1747 EIRTFIGPSRQV
+1747 EIRSFIGPSRQV
-1759 LLWQKEHF
+1759 LLWKKEHF
-1767 EFLKHVINLWK
+1767 EFLKHVVDLWK
-1778 LDNQSFQL
+1778 LDDKSFHL

-1792 ATLQDF
+1792 DSILAF
-1798 ANENGFTLAKTH
+1798 ANENGFNLSQNR
-1810 DLKIK
+1810 DLNIE
-1815 GHKLQVDPVRRG
+1815 GRRLQVDPARLG
-1827 SPLSS
+1827 SPLVS
-1832 IIDRCAAIG
+1832 IIDRSAVNG
-1841 LRGIG
+1841 LRSHGV
-1846 SIRSSHEFILIFLIF
+1846 IRSSQEFLLIFLITLA
-1861 LALSWSASQGK
+1861 LALSARQSD
-1872 LTTQAS
+1872 LTT
-1878 KY
+1878 

>member
-1 MDNGPGISD
+1 MDNGPWIFGGQD
-10 DQGGQ
+10 GQ
-15 TFETFGLPV
+15 TFETFGLPA
-24 SLHPLLEWANRL
+24 SLHPLLEWASRL
-36 GLTRPLLS
+36 RLTRPLLA

-52 ANPEYVGS
+52 INPEYVGS
-60 IIEYLRQSVPLKM
+60 IIEYLRQPVPLKI

-79 ESEPTSELCRL
+79 ESESGAELCRL

-99 IARLYPYLPPAQQVA
+99 VARLYPYLPPAQRVA
-114 AQLPRGTLREFA
+114 EQLARGTLREFS

-136 HPDAAAHLRL
+136 HPDPTAQLRL

-151 WTFIQFI
+151 WIFIQYV

-170 LVEVSWSL
+170 VIEVAWSL
-178 RQAVSGDWDWRDL
+178 RQAVSGDWDWREL
-191 FAGLRPPSGS
+191 FSRLHPPSGS
-201 LSIYRQHLAW
+201 ASIYRQHLAL
-211 EAAALVGKLELASNE
+211 EAKTLTRKLEQEAN
-226 GPGVKAHIKLLR
+226 KAVGMSARIKLLK
-238 TLRSYCESEPIRA
+238 TLRSYCESDPIRA
-251 DRAELLTAK
+251 GRAEMQSATGVFAQL
-260 GAFPQYARLFS
+260 ARLSS
-271 SRQHPWGTSAQS
+271 SREHLWGSSSQS
-283 TAPTVFSSGEILA
+283 KQPIVFSSGEILA
-296 EDPQPITGRSID
+296 EDPQPITGSVID
-308 QDGGEGTECW
+308 QDGGDGTECW
-318 EAKIDER
+318 ETTIDEH

-378 SLRLLGALVWIAVYT
+378 SFRLLGAFIWIAVYT

-409 CGPDWSIHP
+409 CGPDWSIDP
-418 DTQTLQRL
+418 DTLTLQKL
-426 PPRHPRGWKASSAT
+426 APRHPRGWKASSAT
-440 SQWLEPLAGH
+440 SQWLEPLAGQ
-450 LQVPLPDEVAEIISQ
+450 LQVQLPDEVAAIISQ
-465 HCSGR
+465 HGSGR
-470 PSARALLDLWPSSP
+470 LSARALLDLWPSSP
-484 AQDSPEAMFNEVC
+484 AHNSPEAMFNDMC
-497 KRTPGL
+497 KHTPGL
-503 ERVRSGTLAHVLEQ
+503 ERVRSGMLAHVFEQ

-821 QAPGW
+821 QTPGW
-826 DTAPLEFPDLTPGKS
+826 DTTPLDFPDLTPGNS
-841 CLEEGAQFGS
+841 CLVEGTQFGS

-861 HADALAEAHSE
+861 HADALTEAQSE

-886 ADEWEV
+886 ADEWEM

-924 CADGARPRLKKRY
+924 CADGTRPRLKKRY
-937 LPAMEER
+937 LPALEER
-944 TLLSRQAIGSRKK
+944 TLLSHQAIGSRQK
-957 VAAALHALQHILD
+957 VAAALHALQPILEAM
-970 TKELSRTSLRE
+970 ELSRTSLRE
-981 CLFFGTV
+981 CLFYGTA

-998 PPLLRDLLA
+998 PPLLRDLLV

-1025 PDLDVDSGCAVK
+1025 PDLDIDSGCAVK
-1037 RYPISVATA
+1037 RYPISVAAA

-1053 TSKRCLDMG
+1053 TTKRGLDMG
-1062 RSSPPDEWQSICQE
+1062 KSSPPVEWQKLCEE
-1076 IGLPTPHINTPT
+1076 IGLLAPHINTAT
-1088 TTISALAQLV
+1088 ATISEIAQLV
-1098 HQANLLEFPASLA
+1098 HQANLLEFPASLT
-1111 AYMNGDLQSVGL
+1111 AYLNGDLQSVGL

-1130 LRRGAAGDFGTRQ
+1130 LRHGAAGDFGTFK
-1143 ASVTESGSE
+1143 ASETESGSE
-1152 IFEDEQGPPQASQ
+1152 IFEDEQGPPRISPDQH
-1165 DPLEVHLSTAAD
+1165 EVHLSALVD
-1177 LDTAIPASST
+1177 RDTADHSPPTGMPDPA
-1187 AMRDPVISQESS
+1187 ISQEAS
-1199 KKLFGEVRSIFRKHA
+1199 KKLFGEVRTIFRKHA
-1214 AATSGGIGR
+1214 AATAGGIGR

-1229 LCRAQD
+1229 LCRALD

-1240 AGRTCLLLVEWVRHL
+1240 AGRSCLLLVEWVRHL

-1301 FYLRLMDARSGI
+1301 FYLLLMDARSSI
-1313 PDATEPSTTTPESR
+1313 PDPTESSPESGSEVTR
-1327 SPSTENGYKTLTL
+1327 NGYKTLHL

-1346 DFHQTMHAAFGIE
+1346 DFHQTINAAFGVE
-1359 HPDWSEI
+1359 NPDWSEI
-1366 ISDGPSLLVSAGC
+1366 FSDGPSLLVSAGC

-1386 QISACLAPSPTQA
+1386 RINACLAHIPAQA
-1399 SAADLQCAF
+1399 SVGDLQCAF

-1416 GLRGMEAACLLRAD
+1416 GLRGMEAACLLRTD

-1454 ASRRQVPLLFRLTDH
+1454 ASRRQVPLLFRLTAH
-1469 ERAIIKQWFLVRQ
+1469 ERSIIEQWFLVRQ
-1482 ATPVLNDK
+1482 ATPILHDK
-1490 DELFTADFWLDGLEE
+1490 DELFPTEFGLDGLEE

-1519 VTRNDQLSPHHSRH
+1519 VTRNVQLSPHHNRH

-1546 TLNLNPLDISSTAS
+1546 TLNLNPVDSGNAAH
-1560 QNARLLLLGGTD
+1560 QNARRLLLGSDG
-1572 STRRCSWAV
+1572 STRRCSWAI

-1589 PSTTFRSYLHY
+1589 PATTFRSYLHY
-1600 FPDVANRSVQLQ
+1600 FPKQAICSVQMQ
-1612 EFTQQ
+1612 TFTQQ
-1617 DRSKYLQEKLIDLE
+1617 ERSKYLQENLIDLDNVV
-1631 RITLLHD
+1631 LHHD
-1638 YLSTFEKDSGT
+1638 YLSTSDPYLRAATTSPLT
-1649 PPTSRLTAAV
+1649 PVT
-1659 ALKFI
+1659 ALKFV
-1664 RMLVLRKN
+1664 RMLVLRRN
-1672 FGIALQATNILE
+1672 FGIAQQETNVSDQNAKRLE
-1684 RDARHLD
+1684 
-1691 NLLIDTGRIVTRNKS
+1691 NLLIETGHIVSRNKS

-1722 AEMIRHADKVEW
+1722 AELIRHADHVEW
-1734 EETPS
+1734 DQTPLKETS
-1739 KEVPYSKE
+1739 YSNA
-1747 EIRTFIGPSRQV
+1747 EIRSFIGPSRQV
-1759 LLWQKEHF
+1759 LLWKKEHF
-1767 EFLKHVINLWK
+1767 EFLKHVVDLWR
-1778 LDNQSFQL
+1778 LDDKSFHL

-1792 ATLQDF
+1792 DSIRAF
-1798 ANENGFTLAKTH
+1798 ANENGFNLSQNR
-1810 DLKIK
+1810 DLNIE
-1815 GHKLQVDPVRRG
+1815 GRRLQVDPARLG
-1827 SPLSS
+1827 SPLVS
-1832 IIDRCAAIG
+1832 IIDRSAVNG
-1841 LRGIG
+1841 LRGHG
-1846 SIRSSHEFILIFLIF
+1846 VIRSSQEFLLIFLITLA
-1861 LALSWSASQGK
+1861 LALSARQSD
-1872 LTTQAS
+1872 LTT
-1878 KY
+1878 

>member
-1 MDNGPGISD
+1 MDNGPWIFGGQD
-10 DQGGQ
+10 GQ
-15 TFETFGLPV
+15 TFETFGLPA
-24 SLHPLLEWANRL
+24 SLHPLLEWASRL
-36 GLTRPLLS
+36 RLTRPLLA

-52 ANPEYVGS
+52 INPEYVGS
-60 IIEYLRQSVPLKM
+60 IIEYLRQPVPLKI

-79 ESEPTSELCRL
+79 ESESGAELCRL

-99 IARLYPYLPPAQQVA
+99 VARLYPYLPPAQRVA
-114 AQLPRGTLREFA
+114 EQLARGTLREFS

-136 HPDAAAHLRL
+136 HPDPTAQLRL

-151 WTFIQFI
+151 WIFIQYV

-170 LVEVSWSL
+170 VIEVAWSL
-178 RQAVSGDWDWRDL
+178 RQAVSGDWDWREL
-191 FAGLRPPSGS
+191 FSRLHPPSGS
-201 LSIYRQHLAW
+201 ASIYRQHLAL
-211 EAAALVGKLELASNE
+211 EAKTLTRKLEQEAN
-226 GPGVKAHIKLLR
+226 KAVGMSARIKLLK
-238 TLRSYCESEPIRA
+238 TLRSYCESDPIRA
-251 DRAELLTAK
+251 GRAEMQSATGVFAQL
-260 GAFPQYARLFS
+260 ARLSS
-271 SRQHPWGTSAQS
+271 SREHLWGSSSQS
-283 TAPTVFSSGEILA
+283 KQPIVFSSGEILA
-296 EDPQPITGRSID
+296 EDPQPITGSVID
-308 QDGGEGTECW
+308 QDGGDGTECW
-318 EAKIDER
+318 ETTIDEH

-378 SLRLLGALVWIAVYT
+378 SFRLLGAFIWIAVYT

-409 CGPDWSIHP
+409 CRPDWSIDP
-418 DTQTLQRL
+418 DTLTLQKL
-426 PPRHPRGWKASSAT
+426 APRHPRGWKASSAT
-440 SQWLEPLAGH
+440 SQWLEPLAGQ
-450 LQVPLPDEVAEIISQ
+450 LQVQLPDEVAAIISQ
-465 HCSGR
+465 HGSGR
-470 PSARALLDLWPSSP
+470 LSARALLDLWPSSP
-484 AQDSPEAMFNEVC
+484 AHNSPEAMFNDMC
-497 KRTPGL
+497 KHTPGL
-503 ERVRSGTLAHVLEQ
+503 ERVRSGMLAHVLEQ

-821 QAPGW
+821 QTPGW
-826 DTAPLEFPDLTPGKS
+826 DTTPLDFPDLTPGNS
-841 CLEEGAQFGS
+841 CLVEGAQFGS

-861 HADALAEAHSE
+861 HADALTEAQSE

-886 ADEWEV
+886 ADEWEM

-924 CADGARPRLKKRY
+924 CADGTRPRLKKRY
-937 LPAMEER
+937 LPALEER
-944 TLLSRQAIGSRKK
+944 TLLSHQAIGSRQK
-957 VAAALHALQHILD
+957 VAAALHALQPILEAM
-970 TKELSRTSLRE
+970 ELSRTSLRE
-981 CLFFGTV
+981 CLFYGTA

-998 PPLLRDLLA
+998 PPLLRDLLV

-1025 PDLDVDSGCAVK
+1025 PDLDIDSGCAVK
-1037 RYPISVATA
+1037 RYPISVAAA

-1053 TSKRCLDMG
+1053 TTKRGLDMG
-1062 RSSPPDEWQSICQE
+1062 KSSPPVEWQKLCKE
-1076 IGLPTPHINTPT
+1076 IGLLAPHINTAT
-1088 TTISALAQLV
+1088 ATISEIAQLV
-1098 HQANLLEFPASLA
+1098 HQANLLEFPASLT
-1111 AYMNGDLQSVGL
+1111 AYLNGDLQSVGL

-1130 LRRGAAGDFGTRQ
+1130 LRHGAAGDFGTFK
-1143 ASVTESGSE
+1143 ASETESGSE
-1152 IFEDEQGPPQASQ
+1152 IFEDEQGPPRISPDQH
-1165 DPLEVHLSTAAD
+1165 EVHLSALVD
-1177 LDTAIPASST
+1177 KDTADHSPPTGMPDPA
-1187 AMRDPVISQESS
+1187 ISQEAS
-1199 KKLFGEVRSIFRKHA
+1199 KKLFGEVRTIFRKHA
-1214 AATSGGIGR
+1214 AATAGGIGR

-1229 LCRAQD
+1229 LCRALD

-1240 AGRTCLLLVEWVRHL
+1240 AGRSCLLLVEWVRHL

-1301 FYLRLMDARSGI
+1301 FYLRLMDARSSI
-1313 PDATEPSTTTPESR
+1313 PDPTESSPESGSEVTR
-1327 SPSTENGYKTLTL
+1327 NGYKTLHL

-1346 DFHQTMHAAFGIE
+1346 DFHQTINAAFGVE
-1359 HPDWSEI
+1359 NPDWSEI
-1366 ISDGPSLLVSAGC
+1366 FSDGPSLLVSAGC

-1386 QISACLAPSPTQA
+1386 RINACLAPIPAQA
-1399 SAADLQCAF
+1399 SVGDLQCAF

-1416 GLRGMEAACLLRAD
+1416 GLRGMEAACLLRSD

-1454 ASRRQVPLLFRLTDH
+1454 ASRRQVPLLFRLTAH
-1469 ERAIIKQWFLVRQ
+1469 ERSIIEQWFLVRQ
-1482 ATPVLNDK
+1482 ATPILHDK
-1490 DELFTADFWLDGLEE
+1490 DELFPTEFGLDGLEA
-1505 RRGLLRRIGAVIQQ
+1505 RRGLLKKIGTVIQQ
-1519 VTRNDQLSPHHSRH
+1519 VTRNDQLSPHHNRH

-1539 AELLGLS
+1539 ADLLGLS
-1546 TLNLNPLDISSTAS
+1546 TNLNPFDIGSAAH
-1560 QNARLLLLGGTD
+1560 QNARRLVLGSEE

-1589 PSTTFRSYLHY
+1589 PSTTFRSYIHY
-1600 FPDVANRSVQLQ
+1600 FPNLASRSVQLQ
-1612 EFTQQ
+1612 KFTQQ
-1617 DRSKYLQEKLIDLE
+1617 DRSKYLQEKLIDLN
-1631 RITLLHD
+1631 RITLIHD
-1638 YLSTFEKDSGT
+1638 YLSTFEQDSVT
-1649 PPTSRLTAAV
+1649 TTTSPLTATE
-1659 ALKFI
+1659 ALKFV
-1664 RMLVLRKN
+1664 RMLVLRRN
-1672 FGIALQATNILE
+1672 FGIAQLATNISDQNAKHLE
-1684 RDARHLD
+1684 
-1691 NLLIDTGRIVTRNKS
+1691 NLLIETGHIVSRNKS

-1722 AEMIRHADKVEW
+1722 AELVRHTELVKWDE
-1734 EETPS
+1734 S
-1739 KEVPYSKE
+1739 LSSSFPYAGE
-1747 EIRTFIGPSRQV
+1747 EISTYVGPSRQV
-1759 LLWQKEHF
+1759 LLWKKEHF
-1767 EFLKHVINLWK
+1767 EFMKQVINCWK
-1778 LDNQSFQL
+1778 LENDSFRL
-1786 FTNSRS
+1786 FTNSREL
-1792 ATLQDF
+1792 TLQKF
-1798 ANENGFTLAKTH
+1798 ADDNSLQLITTQTLK
-1810 DLKIK
+1810 LEGI
-1815 GHKLQVDPVRRG
+1815 KLQVDPVRRG
-1827 SPLSS
+1827 FPLAS

-1841 LRGIG
+1841 LRGTG
-1846 SIRSSHEFILIFLIF
+1846 SVRSSHEFMLIFLIS
-1861 LALSWSASQGK
+1861 LALSWSANQSK
-1872 LTTQAS
+1872 LTT
-1878 KY
+1878 

>member
-1 MDNGPGISD
+1 MDNGPWIFGGQD
-10 DQGGQ
+10 GQ
-15 TFETFGLPV
+15 TFETFGLPA
-24 SLHPLLEWANRL
+24 SLHPLLEWASRL
-36 GLTRPLLS
+36 RLTRPLLA

-52 ANPEYVGS
+52 INPEYVGS
-60 IIEYLRQSVPLKM
+60 IIEYLRQPVPLKI

-79 ESEPTSELCRL
+79 ESESGAELCRL

-99 IARLYPYLPPAQQVA
+99 VARLYPYLPPAQRVA
-114 AQLPRGTLREFA
+114 EQLARGTLREFS

-136 HPDAAAHLRL
+136 HPDPTAQLRL

-151 WTFIQFI
+151 WIFIQYV

-170 LVEVSWSL
+170 VIEVAWSL
-178 RQAVSGDWDWRDL
+178 RQAVSGDWDWREL
-191 FAGLRPPSGS
+191 FSRLHPPSGS
-201 LSIYRQHLAW
+201 ASIYRQHLAL
-211 EAAALVGKLELASNE
+211 EAKTLTRKLEQEAN
-226 GPGVKAHIKLLR
+226 KAVGMSARIKLLK
-238 TLRSYCESEPIRA
+238 TLRSYCESDPIRA
-251 DRAELLTAK
+251 GRAEMQSATGVFAQL
-260 GAFPQYARLFS
+260 ARLSS
-271 SRQHPWGTSAQS
+271 SREHLWGSSSQS
-283 TAPTVFSSGEILA
+283 KQPIVFSSGEILA
-296 EDPQPITGRSID
+296 EDPQPITGSVID
-308 QDGGEGTECW
+308 QDGGDGTECW
-318 EAKIDER
+318 ETTIDEH

-378 SLRLLGALVWIAVYT
+378 SFRLLGAFIWIAVYT

-409 CGPDWSIHP
+409 CRPDWSIDP
-418 DTQTLQRL
+418 DTLTLQKL
-426 PPRHPRGWKASSAT
+426 APRHPRGWKASSAT
-440 SQWLEPLAGH
+440 SQWLEPLAGQ
-450 LQVPLPDEVAEIISQ
+450 LQVQLPDEVAAIISQ
-465 HCSGR
+465 HGSGR
-470 PSARALLDLWPSSP
+470 LSARALLDLWPSSP
-484 AQDSPEAMFNEVC
+484 AHNSPEAMFNDMC
-497 KRTPGL
+497 KHTPGL
-503 ERVRSGTLAHVLEQ
+503 ERVRSGMLAHVLEQ

-821 QAPGW
+821 QTPGW
-826 DTAPLEFPDLTPGKS
+826 DTTPLDFPDLTPGNS
-841 CLEEGAQFGS
+841 CLVEGTQFGS

-861 HADALAEAHSE
+861 HADALTEAQSE

-886 ADEWEV
+886 ADEWEM

-924 CADGARPRLKKRY
+924 CADGTRPRLKKRY
-937 LPAMEER
+937 LPALEER
-944 TLLSRQAIGSRKK
+944 TLLSHQAIGSRQK

-998 PPLLRDLLA
+998 PPLLRDLLV

-1025 PDLDVDSGCAVK
+1025 PDLDIDSGCAVK
-1037 RYPISVATA
+1037 RYPISVAAA

-1053 TSKRCLDMG
+1053 TTKRGLDMG
-1062 RSSPPDEWQSICQE
+1062 KSSPPVEWQKLCKE
-1076 IGLPTPHINTPT
+1076 IGLLAPHINTAT
-1088 TTISALAQLV
+1088 ATISEIAQLV

-1111 AYMNGDLQSVGL
+1111 AYLNGDLQSVGL

-1130 LRRGAAGDFGTRQ
+1130 LRHGAAGDLGTFK
-1143 ASVTESGSE
+1143 ASETESGSE
-1152 IFEDEQGPPQASQ
+1152 IFEDEQGPPRISPDQH
-1165 DPLEVHLSTAAD
+1165 EVHLSALVD
-1177 LDTAIPASST
+1177 RDTADHSPPTGMPDPA
-1187 AMRDPVISQESS
+1187 ISQEAS
-1199 KKLFGEVRSIFRKHA
+1199 KKLFGEVRTIFRKHA
-1214 AATSGGIGR
+1214 AATAGGIGR

-1229 LCRAQD
+1229 LCRALD

-1240 AGRTCLLLVEWVRHL
+1240 AGRSCLLLVEWVRHL
-1255 LRRSTRKG
+1255 LRRSTSKG

-1280 CFLAVGFDHD
+1280 CFLAIGFDHD

-1301 FYLRLMDARSGI
+1301 FYLRLMDARSSV
-1313 PDATEPSTTTPESR
+1313 PDTTEPTAH
-1327 SPSTENGYKTLTL
+1327 SPDFSTEVAKNGYKTLHL

-1346 DFHQTMHAAFGIE
+1346 DFHQTINAAFGVE
-1359 HPDWSEI
+1359 NPDWSEI
-1366 ISDGPSLLVSAGC
+1366 FSDGPSLLVSAGC

-1386 QISACLAPSPTQA
+1386 RINACLAPIPAQA
-1399 SAADLQCAF
+1399 SVGDLQCAF

-1416 GLRGMEAACLLRAD
+1416 GLRGMEAACLLRSD

-1469 ERAIIKQWFLVRQ
+1469 ERAIIEQCFLVRQ
-1482 ATPVLNDK
+1482 ATPVLHDK
-1490 DELFTADFWLDGLEE
+1490 DELFPTEFGLDGLEE
-1505 RRGLLRRIGAVIQQ
+1505 RRGLLRRIGGVIQQ
-1519 VTRNDQLSPHHSRH
+1519 VTRNVQLSPHHNRH

-1546 TLNLNPLDISSTAS
+1546 TLNLNPVDSGNAAH
-1560 QNARLLLLGGTD
+1560 QNARQLLLGSDG
-1572 STRRCSWAV
+1572 STRRCSWAI

-1600 FPDVANRSVQLQ
+1600 FSELANRSVKLQ
-1612 EFTQQ
+1612 NFTQQ
-1617 DRSKYLQEKLIDLE
+1617 GRSKYLQENLIDLDG
-1631 RITLLHD
+1631 ITLLHD
-1638 YLSTFEKDSGT
+1638 YLSTFEPYSG
-1649 PPTSRLTAAV
+1649 PENTSPFVAAS
-1659 ALKFI
+1659 ALKFV
-1664 RMLVLRKN
+1664 RMLVLRRN
-1672 FGIALQATNILE
+1672 FGVAQQATNISEKNGKYLE
-1684 RDARHLD
+1684 
-1691 NLLIDTGRIVTRNKS
+1691 NLLIETGRIVSKGNA
-1706 GSHPLDWLSGI
+1706 GSHDLGWLSGI
-1717 QPTRW
+1717 RPTRW
-1722 AEMIRHADKVEW
+1722 AELVRHAEFVEGNEPLSSRPSYAD
-1734 EETPS
+1734 EEVS
-1739 KEVPYSKE
+1739 AY
-1747 EIRTFIGPSRQV
+1747 IGPSRQV

-1767 EFLKHVINLWK
+1767 EFLKHVINLWNI
-1778 LDNQSFQL
+1778 DDQSFQL

-1792 ATLQDF
+1792 AALQNF
-1798 ANENGFTLAKTH
+1798 ANKNGFNLDKTH
-1810 DLKIK
+1810 DLKIE
-1815 GHKLQVDPVRRG
+1815 GRKLQVDPVRCG
-1827 SPLSS
+1827 NPLAS
-1832 IIDRCAAIG
+1832 IIDRSAATG
-1841 LRGIG
+1841 LRGHG
-1846 SIRSSHEFILIFLIF
+1846 TIRSSQEFLLIFLIS

-1872 LTTQAS
+1872 LTT
-1878 KY
+1878 

>member
-1 MDNGPGISD
+1 MS
-10 DQGGQ
+10 
-15 TFETFGLPV
+15 
-24 SLHPLLEWANRL
+24 
-36 GLTRPLLS
+36 
-44 VLDASKTG
+44 
-52 ANPEYVGS
+52 
-60 IIEYLRQSVPLKM
+60 
-73 ASSWAD
+73 
-79 ESEPTSELCRL
+79 
-90 MESLAASPT
+90 
-99 IARLYPYLPPAQQVA
+99 AR
-114 AQLPRGTLREFA
+114 
-126 LLALCVPRAY
+126 
-136 HPDAAAHLRL
+136 
-146 ETLRT
+146 
-151 WTFIQFI
+151 
-158 SAIYEGS
+158 
-165 EPDKR
+165 
-170 LVEVSWSL
+170 
-178 RQAVSGDWDWRDL
+178 
-191 FAGLRPPSGS
+191 
-201 LSIYRQHLAW
+201 
-211 EAAALVGKLELASNE
+211 
-226 GPGVKAHIKLLR
+226 IKLLK
-238 TLRSYCESEPIRA
+238 TLRSYCESDPIRA
-251 DRAELLTAK
+251 GRAEMQSATGVFAQL
-260 GAFPQYARLFS
+260 ARLSS
-271 SRQHPWGTSAQS
+271 SREHLWGSSSQS
-283 TAPTVFSSGEILA
+283 KQPIVFSSGEILA
-296 EDPQPITGRSID
+296 EDPQPITGSAID
-308 QDGGEGTECW
+308 QDGGDGTECW
-318 EAKIDER
+318 ETTIDEH

-378 SLRLLGALVWIAVYT
+378 SFRLLGAFIWIAVYT

-409 CGPDWSIHP
+409 CGPDWSIDP
-418 DTQTLQRL
+418 DTLTLQKL
-426 PPRHPRGWKASSAT
+426 APRHPRGWKASSAT
-440 SQWLEPLAGH
+440 SQWLEPLAGQ
-450 LQVPLPDEVAEIISQ
+450 LQVQLPDEVAAIISQ
-465 HCSGR
+465 HGSGR
-470 PSARALLDLWPSSP
+470 LSARALLDLWPSSP
-484 AQDSPEAMFNEVC
+484 AHNSPEAMFNDMC
-497 KRTPGL
+497 KHTPGL
-503 ERVRSGTLAHVLEQ
+503 ERVRSGMLAHVLEQ

-821 QAPGW
+821 QTPGW
-826 DTAPLEFPDLTPGKS
+826 DTTPLDFPDLTPGNS
-841 CLEEGAQFGS
+841 CLVEGTQFGS

-861 HADALAEAHSE
+861 HADALTEAQSE

-886 ADEWEV
+886 ADEWEM

-924 CADGARPRLKKRY
+924 CADGTRPRLKKRY
-937 LPAMEER
+937 LPALEER
-944 TLLSRQAIGSRKK
+944 TLLSHQAIGSRQK
-957 VAAALHALQHILD
+957 VAAALHALQPILEAM
-970 TKELSRTSLRE
+970 ELSRTSLRE
-981 CLFFGTV
+981 CLFYGTA

-998 PPLLRDLLA
+998 PPLLRDLLV

-1025 PDLDVDSGCAVK
+1025 PDLDIDSGCAVK
-1037 RYPISVATA
+1037 RYPISVAAA

-1053 TSKRCLDMG
+1053 TTKRGLDMG
-1062 RSSPPDEWQSICQE
+1062 KSSPPVQWQKLCKE
-1076 IGLPTPHINTPT
+1076 IGLLAPHINTAT
-1088 TTISALAQLV
+1088 ATISEIAQLV
-1098 HQANLLEFPASLA
+1098 HQANLLEFPASLT
-1111 AYMNGDLQSVGL
+1111 AYLNGDLQSVGL

-1130 LRRGAAGDFGTRQ
+1130 LRHGAAGDFGTFK
-1143 ASVTESGSE
+1143 ASETESGSE
-1152 IFEDEQGPPQASQ
+1152 IFEDEQGPPRISPDQH
-1165 DPLEVHLSTAAD
+1165 EVHLSALVD
-1177 LDTAIPASST
+1177 RDTADHSPPTGMPDPA
-1187 AMRDPVISQESS
+1187 ISQEAS
-1199 KKLFGEVRSIFRKHA
+1199 KKLFGEVRTIFRKHA
-1214 AATSGGIGR
+1214 AATAGGIGR

-1229 LCRAQD
+1229 LCRALD

-1240 AGRTCLLLVEWVRHL
+1240 AGRSCLLLVEWVRHL

-1301 FYLRLMDARSGI
+1301 FYLRLMDARSSI
-1313 PDATEPSTTTPESR
+1313 PDPTESSPESGSEVTR
-1327 SPSTENGYKTLTL
+1327 NGYKTLHL

-1346 DFHQTMHAAFGIE
+1346 DFHQTINAAFGVE
-1359 HPDWSEI
+1359 NPDWSEI
-1366 ISDGPSLLVSAGC
+1366 FSDGPSLLVSAGC

-1386 QISACLAPSPTQA
+1386 RINACLAPIPAQA
-1399 SAADLQCAF
+1399 SVGDLQCAF

-1416 GLRGMEAACLLRAD
+1416 GLRGMEAACLLRSD

-1454 ASRRQVPLLFRLTDH
+1454 ASRRQVPLLFRLTAH
-1469 ERAIIKQWFLVRQ
+1469 ERSIIEQWFLVRQ
-1482 ATPVLNDK
+1482 ATPILHDK
-1490 DELFTADFWLDGLEE
+1490 DELFPTEFGLDGLEA
-1505 RRGLLRRIGAVIQQ
+1505 RRGLLKKIGTVIQQ
-1519 VTRNDQLSPHHSRH
+1519 VTRNDQLSPHHNRH

-1539 AELLGLS
+1539 ADLLGLS
-1546 TLNLNPLDISSTAS
+1546 TNLNPFDIGSAAH
-1560 QNARLLLLGGTD
+1560 QNARRLVLGSEE

-1589 PSTTFRSYLHY
+1589 PSTTFRSYIHY
-1600 FPDVANRSVQLQ
+1600 FPNLANRSVQLQ
-1612 EFTQQ
+1612 KFTQQ
-1617 DRSKYLQEKLIDLE
+1617 DRSKYLQEKLIDLN
-1631 RITLLHD
+1631 RITLIHD
-1638 YLSTFEKDSGT
+1638 YLSTFEQDSVT
-1649 PPTSRLTAAV
+1649 TTTSPLTATE
-1659 ALKFI
+1659 ALKFV
-1664 RMLVLRKN
+1664 RMLVLRRN
-1672 FGIALQATNILE
+1672 FGIAQLATNISDQNAKHLE
-1684 RDARHLD
+1684 
-1691 NLLIDTGRIVTRNKS
+1691 NLLIETGHIVSRKKS

-1722 AEMIRHADKVEW
+1722 AELVRHTELVKWDE
-1734 EETPS
+1734 S
-1739 KEVPYSKE
+1739 LSSSFPYAGE
-1747 EIRTFIGPSRQV
+1747 EISTYVGPSRQV
-1759 LLWQKEHF
+1759 LLWKKEHF
-1767 EFLKHVINLWK
+1767 EFMKQVINCWK
-1778 LDNQSFQL
+1778 LENDSFRL
-1786 FTNSRS
+1786 FTNSREL
-1792 ATLQDF
+1792 TLQKF
-1798 ANENGFTLAKTH
+1798 ADDNSLQLITTQTLK
-1810 DLKIK
+1810 LEGI
-1815 GHKLQVDPVRRG
+1815 KLQVDPVRRG
-1827 SPLSS
+1827 FPLAS

-1841 LRGIG
+1841 LRGTG
-1846 SIRSSHEFILIFLIF
+1846 SVRSSHEFMLIFLIS
-1861 LALSWSASQGK
+1861 LALSWSANQSK
-1872 LTTQAS
+1872 LTT
-1878 KY
+1878 

>member
-1 MDNGPGISD
+1 MDNVPGISD
-10 DQGGQ
+10 GHGGRS
-15 TFETFGLPV
+15 FETFGLPV
-24 SLHPLLEWANRL
+24 ALHPLLEWANRL
-36 GLTRPLLS
+36 GLTRPLLA

-52 ANPEYVGS
+52 ANPVYVGS
-60 IIEYLRQSVPLKM
+60 VIEYLRQSTPLKI

-79 ESEPTSELCRL
+79 DSEPASELYRL

-114 AQLPRGTLREFA
+114 QQLQRGTLREFA

-136 HPDAAAHLRL
+136 HRDAAAQLRL
-146 ETLRT
+146 ETLRI

-165 EPDKR
+165 EPDR
-170 LVEVSWSL
+170 RVVEVSWSL
-178 RQAVSGDWDWRDL
+178 RQAASGDWAWRDL
-191 FAGLRPPSGS
+191 FARLRPPSGS

-211 EAAALVGKLELASNE
+211 EAATQVGKLELASNA
-226 GPGVKAHIKLLR
+226 GPGTKAHIKLLR

-251 DRAELLTAK
+251 GRSETLTAK
-260 GAFPQYARLFS
+260 GVFSQYARLS
-271 SRQHPWGTSAQS
+271 PGREHLWGTSAQS
-283 TAPTVFSSGEILA
+283 TAPTVFSPGEILA
-296 EDPQPITGRSID
+296 EDPQPITGRFID

-409 CGPDWSIHP
+409 CGRDWSIHP

-484 AQDSPEAMFNEVC
+484 AQDSPEAIFNEVC

-543 CAYAAFQTA
+543 CAYAAFRTA
-552 EVHRGITAAGLAPP
+552 EVHRGMTAAGLAPP
-566 PLFPLNAQAQEN
+566 PLFPQNAQAQEN
-578 IAGSELSPL
+578 IAGSELNPL

-592 EEIARVGQHIGRLAA
+592 EEIARVRQHIGSLAA

-612 WLAHHNAVTV
+612 WLVHHNAVTV

-650 EGYLFV
+650 ERYLFV

-669 VVLPSELVRLFQDF
+669 VILPSELVRLCQDF
-683 YLPHLRRLAASLSSQ
+683 YLPHLHRLASSLSSQ
-698 DPPLSQELQALSA
+698 DPPLSQELHVLST
-711 GAASTVM
+711 GAASTVI

-723 LREDHARKSLR
+723 LREDPARKSLR

-756 LFRHRTSTSLRR
+756 LFRHRASTTLRR

-788 TYGRFSARVRLQ
+788 TYGRFSSRVRLQ

-807 ALEQLFAALQFAPP
+807 AIEQLFAALQFAPP

-841 CLEEGAQFGS
+841 CIEEGAQFGT

-861 HADALAEAHSE
+861 HADALAEAQSE
-872 ILRFVGERPVDSIS
+872 ILRFIGERPVDSIS

-917 DWIRQRW
+917 SWIRQRW
-924 CADGARPRLKKRY
+924 CTDGTRPRLKKRY

-944 TLLSRQAIGSRKK
+944 TLLSRQVIGSRKK
-957 VAAALHALQHILD
+957 VAAALHALQPILD
-970 TKELSRTSLRE
+970 AKELSRTSLRE
-981 CLFFGTV
+981 CQFFGTL

-1025 PDLDVDSGCAVK
+1025 PDLDVDSGSAVK
-1037 RYPISVATA
+1037 RYPISVAAA

-1053 TSKRCLDMG
+1053 TTKRGLDMG
-1062 RSSPPDEWQSICQE
+1062 KSSPPVEWQKLCKE
-1076 IGLPTPHINTPT
+1076 IGLLAPHINTAT
-1088 TTISALAQLV
+1088 ATISEIAQLV
-1098 HQANLLEFPASLA
+1098 HQANLLEFPASLT
-1111 AYMNGDLQSVGL
+1111 AYLNGDLQSVGL

-1130 LRRGAAGDFGTRQ
+1130 LRHGAAGDFGTFK
-1143 ASVTESGSE
+1143 ASETESGSE
-1152 IFEDEQGPPQASQ
+1152 IFEDEQGPPRISPDQH
-1165 DPLEVHLSTAAD
+1165 EVHLSALVD
-1177 LDTAIPASST
+1177 RDTADHSPPTGMPDPA
-1187 AMRDPVISQESS
+1187 ISQEAS
-1199 KKLFGEVRSIFRKHA
+1199 KKLFGEVRTIFRKHA
-1214 AATSGGIGR
+1214 AATAGGIGR

-1229 LCRAQD
+1229 LCRALD

-1240 AGRTCLLLVEWVRHL
+1240 AGRSCLLLVEWVRHL

-1301 FYLRLMDARSGI
+1301 FYLRLMDARSSI
-1313 PDATEPSTTTPESR
+1313 PDPTESSPESGSEVTR
-1327 SPSTENGYKTLTL
+1327 NGYKTLHL

-1346 DFHQTMHAAFGIE
+1346 DFHQTINAAFGVE
-1359 HPDWSEI
+1359 NPDWSEI
-1366 ISDGPSLLVSAGC
+1366 FSDGPSLLVSAGC

-1386 QISACLAPSPTQA
+1386 RINACLAPIPAQA
-1399 SAADLQCAF
+1399 SVGDLQCAF

-1416 GLRGMEAACLLRAD
+1416 GLRGMEAACLLRTD

-1454 ASRRQVPLLFRLTDH
+1454 ASRRQVPLLFRLTAH
-1469 ERAIIKQWFLVRQ
+1469 ERSIIEQWFLVRQ
-1482 ATPVLNDK
+1482 ATPILHDK
-1490 DELFTADFWLDGLEE
+1490 GELFPTVSGQDGLEE
-1505 RRGLLRRIGAVIQQ
+1505 RRRLLRRIGALIKQ
-1519 VTRNDQLSPHHSRH
+1519 VTHNDQLSVHHNRH

-1546 TLNLNPLDISSTAS
+1546 TLNLNSMDIAGAAS
-1560 QNARLLLLGGTD
+1560 ENSQRLILGSVGL
-1572 STRRCSWAV
+1572 TRRISWAV
-1581 ARLLGHAQ
+1581 ARLLGHSQ

-1600 FPDVANRSVQLQ
+1600 LPVLAARSVQLQ
-1612 EFTQQ
+1612 NFMRL
-1617 DRSKYLQEKLIDLE
+1617 DRSKYLQENLIDLDNVV
-1631 RITLLHD
+1631 LFHD
-1638 YLSTFEKDSGT
+1638 YLSNIENQFGT
-1649 PPTSRLTAAV
+1649 TTTNHLTATTAI
-1659 ALKFI
+1659 KFV
-1664 RMLVLRKN
+1664 RMLVLRRS
-1672 FGIALQATNILE
+1672 FGIAQLATNILE
-1684 RDARHLD
+1684 RDGKHLE
-1691 NLLIDTGRIVTRNKS
+1691 NLLTETGRIISKGTA
-1706 GSHPLDWLSGI
+1706 GSTLDWLSGI

-1722 AEMIRHADKVEW
+1722 AELIQHADQVEW
-1734 EETPS
+1734 TRS
-1739 KEVPYSKE
+1739 SLIRNPYADEDINS
-1747 EIRTFIGPSRQV
+1747 FVGPSRQM
-1759 LLWQKEHF
+1759 LLWQSEHF
-1767 EFLKHVINLWK
+1767 DFLRQVVKSWR
-1778 LDNQSFQL
+1778 LDNESFQL

-1792 ATLQDF
+1792 ASLQAF
-1798 ANENGFTLAKTH
+1798 ADGNSFKLVRTH
-1810 DLKIK
+1810 DLKTE
-1815 GHKLQVDPVRRG
+1815 GRRLQVDPVKRG
-1827 SPLSS
+1827 SPLAS
-1832 IIDRCAAIG
+1832 IIDRCAATG
-1841 LRGIG
+1841 LRGHG
-1846 SIRSSHEFILIFLIF
+1846 VIRSSQEFILIFLIS
-1861 LALSWSASQGK
+1861 LVLSWSAA
-1872 LTTQAS
+1872 QAS
-1878 KY
+1878 

>member
-1 MDNGPGISD
+1 MS
-10 DQGGQ
+10 
-15 TFETFGLPV
+15 
-24 SLHPLLEWANRL
+24 
-36 GLTRPLLS
+36 
-44 VLDASKTG
+44 
-52 ANPEYVGS
+52 
-60 IIEYLRQSVPLKM
+60 
-73 ASSWAD
+73 
-79 ESEPTSELCRL
+79 
-90 MESLAASPT
+90 
-99 IARLYPYLPPAQQVA
+99 AR
-114 AQLPRGTLREFA
+114 
-126 LLALCVPRAY
+126 
-136 HPDAAAHLRL
+136 
-146 ETLRT
+146 
-151 WTFIQFI
+151 
-158 SAIYEGS
+158 
-165 EPDKR
+165 
-170 LVEVSWSL
+170 
-178 RQAVSGDWDWRDL
+178 
-191 FAGLRPPSGS
+191 
-201 LSIYRQHLAW
+201 
-211 EAAALVGKLELASNE
+211 
-226 GPGVKAHIKLLR
+226 IKLLK
-238 TLRSYCESEPIRA
+238 TLRSYCESDPIRA
-251 DRAELLTAK
+251 GRAEMQSATGVFAQL
-260 GAFPQYARLFS
+260 ARLSS
-271 SRQHPWGTSAQS
+271 SREHLWGSSSQS
-283 TAPTVFSSGEILA
+283 KQPIVFSSGEILA
-296 EDPQPITGRSID
+296 EDPQPITGSAID
-308 QDGGEGTECW
+308 QDGGDGTECW
-318 EAKIDER
+318 ETTIDEH

-378 SLRLLGALVWIAVYT
+378 SFRLLGAFIWIAVYT

-409 CGPDWSIHP
+409 CGPDWSIDP
-418 DTQTLQRL
+418 DTLTLQKL
-426 PPRHPRGWKASSAT
+426 APRHPRGWKASSAT
-440 SQWLEPLAGH
+440 SQWLEPLAGQ
-450 LQVPLPDEVAEIISQ
+450 LQVQLPDEVAAIISQ
-465 HCSGR
+465 HGSGR
-470 PSARALLDLWPSSP
+470 LSARALLDLWPSSP
-484 AQDSPEAMFNEVC
+484 AHNSPEAMFNDMC
-497 KRTPGL
+497 KHTPGL
-503 ERVRSGTLAHVLEQ
+503 ERVRSGMLAHVLEQ

-821 QAPGW
+821 QTPGW
-826 DTAPLEFPDLTPGKS
+826 DTTPLDFPDLTPGNS
-841 CLEEGAQFGS
+841 CLVEGTQFGS

-861 HADALAEAHSE
+861 HADALTEAQSE

-886 ADEWEV
+886 ADEWEM

-924 CADGARPRLKKRY
+924 CADGTRPRLKKRY
-937 LPAMEER
+937 LPALEER
-944 TLLSRQAIGSRKK
+944 TLLSHQAIGSRQK
-957 VAAALHALQHILD
+957 VAAALHALQPILEAM
-970 TKELSRTSLRE
+970 ELSRTSLRE
-981 CLFFGTV
+981 CLFYGTA

-998 PPLLRDLLA
+998 PPLLRDLLV

-1025 PDLDVDSGCAVK
+1025 PDLDIDSGCAVK
-1037 RYPISVATA
+1037 RYPISVAAA

-1053 TSKRCLDMG
+1053 TTKRGLDMG
-1062 RSSPPDEWQSICQE
+1062 KSSPPVEWQKLCEE
-1076 IGLPTPHINTPT
+1076 IGLLAPHINTAT
-1088 TTISALAQLV
+1088 ATISEIAQLV
-1098 HQANLLEFPASLA
+1098 HQANLLEFPASLT
-1111 AYMNGDLQSVGL
+1111 AYLNGDLQSVGL

-1130 LRRGAAGDFGTRQ
+1130 LRHGAAGDFGTFK
-1143 ASVTESGSE
+1143 ASETESGSE
-1152 IFEDEQGPPQASQ
+1152 IFEDEQGPPRISPDQH
-1165 DPLEVHLSTAAD
+1165 EVHLSALVD
-1177 LDTAIPASST
+1177 RDTADHSPPTGMPDPA
-1187 AMRDPVISQESS
+1187 ISQEAS
-1199 KKLFGEVRSIFRKHA
+1199 KKLFGEVRTIFRKHA
-1214 AATSGGIGR
+1214 AATAGGIGR

-1229 LCRAQD
+1229 LCRALD

-1240 AGRTCLLLVEWVRHL
+1240 AGRSCLLLVEWVRHL

-1301 FYLRLMDARSGI
+1301 FYLRLMDARSSI
-1313 PDATEPSTTTPESR
+1313 PDPTESSPESGSEVTR
-1327 SPSTENGYKTLTL
+1327 NGYKTLHL

-1346 DFHQTMHAAFGIE
+1346 DFHQTINAAFGVE
-1359 HPDWSEI
+1359 NPDWSEI
-1366 ISDGPSLLVSAGC
+1366 FSDGPSLLVSAGC

-1386 QISACLAPSPTQA
+1386 RINACLAPIPAQA
-1399 SAADLQCAF
+1399 SVGDLQCAF

-1416 GLRGMEAACLLRAD
+1416 GLRGMEAACLLRSD

-1454 ASRRQVPLLFRLTDH
+1454 ASRRQVPLLFRLTAH
-1469 ERAIIKQWFLVRQ
+1469 ERSIIEQWFLVRQ
-1482 ATPVLNDK
+1482 ATPILHDK
-1490 DELFTADFWLDGLEE
+1490 DELFPTEFGLDGLEA
-1505 RRGLLRRIGAVIQQ
+1505 RRGLLKKIGTVIQQ
-1519 VTRNDQLSPHHSRH
+1519 VTRNDQLSPHHNRH

-1539 AELLGLS
+1539 ADLLGLS
-1546 TLNLNPLDISSTAS
+1546 TNLNPFDIGSAAH
-1560 QNARLLLLGGTD
+1560 QNARRLVLGSEE

-1589 PSTTFRSYLHY
+1589 PSTTFRSYIHY
-1600 FPDVANRSVQLQ
+1600 FPNLANRSVQLQ
-1612 EFTQQ
+1612 KFTQQ
-1617 DRSKYLQEKLIDLE
+1617 DRSKYLQEKLIDLN
-1631 RITLLHD
+1631 RITLIHD
-1638 YLSTFEKDSGT
+1638 YLSTFEQDSVT
-1649 PPTSRLTAAV
+1649 TTTSPLTATE
-1659 ALKFI
+1659 ALKFV
-1664 RMLVLRKN
+1664 RMLVLRRN
-1672 FGIALQATNILE
+1672 FGIAQLATNISDQNAKHLE
-1684 RDARHLD
+1684 
-1691 NLLIDTGRIVTRNKS
+1691 NLLIETGHIVSRKKS

-1722 AEMIRHADKVEW
+1722 AELVRHTELVKWDE
-1734 EETPS
+1734 S
-1739 KEVPYSKE
+1739 LSSSFPYAGE
-1747 EIRTFIGPSRQV
+1747 EISTYVGPSRQV
-1759 LLWQKEHF
+1759 LLWKKEHF
-1767 EFLKHVINLWK
+1767 EFMKQVINCWK
-1778 LDNQSFQL
+1778 LENDSFRL
-1786 FTNSRS
+1786 FTNSREL
-1792 ATLQDF
+1792 TLQKF
-1798 ANENGFTLAKTH
+1798 ADDNSLQLITTQTLK
-1810 DLKIK
+1810 LEGI
-1815 GHKLQVDPVRRG
+1815 KLQVDPVRRG
-1827 SPLSS
+1827 FPLAS

-1841 LRGIG
+1841 LRGTG
-1846 SIRSSHEFILIFLIF
+1846 SVRSSHEFMLIFLIS
-1861 LALSWSASQGK
+1861 LALSWSANQSK
-1872 LTTQAS
+1872 LTT
-1878 KY
+1878 

>member
-378 SLRLLGALVWIAVYT
+378 SFRLLGAFIWIAVYT

-409 CGPDWSIHP
+409 CGPDWSIDP
-418 DTQTLQRL
+418 DTLTLQKL
-426 PPRHPRGWKASSAT
+426 APRHPRGWKASSAT
-440 SQWLEPLAGH
+440 SQWLEPLAGQ
-450 LQVPLPDEVAEIISQ
+450 LQVQLPDEVAAIISQ
-465 HCSGR
+465 HGSGR
-470 PSARALLDLWPSSP
+470 LSARALLDLWPSSP
-484 AQDSPEAMFNEVC
+484 AHNSPEAMFNDMC
-497 KRTPGL
+497 KHTPGL
-503 ERVRSGTLAHVLEQ
+503 ERVRSGMLAHVLEQ

-592 EEIARVGQHIGRLAA
+592 EEIARVRQHIGSLAA

-612 WLAHHNAVTV
+612 WLVHHNAVTV

-650 EGYLFV
+650 ERYLFV

-669 VVLPSELVRLFQDF
+669 VVLPSEVLRLFQDF
-683 YLPHLRRLAASLSSQ
+683 YLPHLRRLASSLSSQ

-711 GAASTVM
+711 GATSTAM

-723 LREDHARKSLR
+723 LREDPARKSLQ

-756 LFRHRTSTSLRR
+756 LFRHRASTSLRR
-768 LGQDPEII
+768 LCQDPEII

-788 TYGRFSARVRLQ
+788 TYGRFSSRVRLQ

-807 ALEQLFAALQFAPP
+807 AIEQLFAALQFAPL

-826 DTAPLEFPDLTPGKS
+826 DTTPLDFPDLTPGNS
-841 CLEEGAQFGS
+841 CLVEGTQFGS

-861 HADALAEAHSE
+861 HADALTEAQSE

-886 ADEWEV
+886 ADEWEM

-924 CADGARPRLKKRY
+924 CADGTRPRLKKRY
-937 LPAMEER
+937 LPALEER
-944 TLLSRQAIGSRKK
+944 TLLSHQAIGSRQK
-957 VAAALHALQHILD
+957 VAAALHALQPILEAM
-970 TKELSRTSLRE
+970 ELSRTSLRE
-981 CLFFGTV
+981 CLFYGTA

-998 PPLLRDLLA
+998 PPLLRDLLV

-1025 PDLDVDSGCAVK
+1025 PDLDIDSGCAVK
-1037 RYPISVATA
+1037 RYPISVAAA

-1053 TSKRCLDMG
+1053 TTKRGLDMG
-1062 RSSPPDEWQSICQE
+1062 KSSPPVQWQKLCKE
-1076 IGLPTPHINTPT
+1076 IGLLAPHINTAT
-1088 TTISALAQLV
+1088 ATISEIAQLV
-1098 HQANLLEFPASLA
+1098 HQANLLEFPASLT
-1111 AYMNGDLQSVGL
+1111 AYLNGDLQSVGL

-1130 LRRGAAGDFGTRQ
+1130 LRHGAAGDFGTFK
-1143 ASVTESGSE
+1143 ASETESGSE
-1152 IFEDEQGPPQASQ
+1152 IFEDEQGPPRISPDQH
-1165 DPLEVHLSTAAD
+1165 EVHLSALVD
-1177 LDTAIPASST
+1177 KDTADHSPPTGMPDPA
-1187 AMRDPVISQESS
+1187 ISQEAS
-1199 KKLFGEVRSIFRKHA
+1199 KKLFGEVRTIFRKHA
-1214 AATSGGIGR
+1214 AATAGGIGR

-1229 LCRAQD
+1229 LCRALD

-1240 AGRTCLLLVEWVRHL
+1240 AGRSCLLLVEWVRHL

-1301 FYLRLMDARSGI
+1301 FYLRLMDARSSI
-1313 PDATEPSTTTPESR
+1313 PDPTESSPESGSEVTR
-1327 SPSTENGYKTLTL
+1327 NGYKTLHL

-1346 DFHQTMHAAFGIE
+1346 DFHQTMNAAFGVE
-1359 HPDWSEI
+1359 NPDWSEI
-1366 ISDGPSLLVSAGC
+1366 SSDGPSLLVSAGC

-1386 QISACLAPSPTQA
+1386 RINACLAPIPAQA
-1399 SAADLQCAF
+1399 SVGDLQCAF

-1416 GLRGMEAACLLRAD
+1416 GLRGMEAACLLRSD

-1454 ASRRQVPLLFRLTDH
+1454 ASRRQVPLLFRLTAH
-1469 ERAIIKQWFLVRQ
+1469 ERSIIEQWFLVRQ
-1482 ATPVLNDK
+1482 ATPILHDK
-1490 DELFTADFWLDGLEE
+1490 DELFPTEFGLDGLEA
-1505 RRGLLRRIGAVIQQ
+1505 RRGLLRRIGTVIQQ
-1519 VTRNDQLSPHHSRH
+1519 VTRNDQLSPHHNRH

-1539 AELLGLS
+1539 ADLLGLS
-1546 TLNLNPLDISSTAS
+1546 TNLNPFDIGSAAH
-1560 QNARLLLLGGTD
+1560 QNARRLVLGSEE

-1589 PSTTFRSYLHY
+1589 PSTTFRSYIHY
-1600 FPDVANRSVQLQ
+1600 FPNLANRSVQLQ
-1612 EFTQQ
+1612 KFTQQ
-1617 DRSKYLQEKLIDLE
+1617 DRSKYLQEKLIDLN
-1631 RITLLHD
+1631 RITLIHD
-1638 YLSTFEKDSGT
+1638 YLSTFEQDSVT
-1649 PPTSRLTAAV
+1649 TTTSPLTATE
-1659 ALKFI
+1659 ALKFV
-1664 RMLVLRKN
+1664 RMLVLRRN
-1672 FGIALQATNILE
+1672 FGIAQLATNISDQNAKHLE
-1684 RDARHLD
+1684 
-1691 NLLIDTGRIVTRNKS
+1691 NLLIETGHIVSRKKS

-1722 AEMIRHADKVEW
+1722 AELVRHTELVKWDE
-1734 EETPS
+1734 S
-1739 KEVPYSKE
+1739 LSSSFPYAGE
-1747 EIRTFIGPSRQV
+1747 EISTYVGPSRQV
-1759 LLWQKEHF
+1759 LLWKKEHF
-1767 EFLKHVINLWK
+1767 EFMKQVINCWK
-1778 LDNQSFQL
+1778 LENDSFRL
-1786 FTNSRS
+1786 FTNSREL
-1792 ATLQDF
+1792 TLQKF
-1798 ANENGFTLAKTH
+1798 ADDNSLQLITTQTLK
-1810 DLKIK
+1810 LEGI
-1815 GHKLQVDPVRRG
+1815 KLQVDPVRRG
-1827 SPLSS
+1827 FPLAS

-1841 LRGIG
+1841 LRGTG
-1846 SIRSSHEFILIFLIF
+1846 SVRSSHEFMLIFLIS
-1861 LALSWSASQGK
+1861 LALSWSANQSK
-1872 LTTQAS
+1872 LTT
-1878 KY
+1878 

>member
-1 MDNGPGISD
+1 MDNGPWIFGGQD
-10 DQGGQ
+10 GQ
-15 TFETFGLPV
+15 TFETFGLPA
-24 SLHPLLEWANRL
+24 SLHPLLEWASRL
-36 GLTRPLLS
+36 RLTRPLLA

-52 ANPEYVGS
+52 INPEYVGS
-60 IIEYLRQSVPLKM
+60 IIEYLRQPVPLKI

-79 ESEPTSELCRL
+79 ESESGAELCRL

-99 IARLYPYLPPAQQVA
+99 VARLYPYLPPAQRVA
-114 AQLPRGTLREFA
+114 EQLARGTLREFS

-136 HPDAAAHLRL
+136 HPDPTAQLRL

-151 WTFIQFI
+151 WIFIQYV

-170 LVEVSWSL
+170 VIEVAWSL
-178 RQAVSGDWDWRDL
+178 RQAVSGDWDWREL
-191 FAGLRPPSGS
+191 FSRLHPPSGS
-201 LSIYRQHLAW
+201 ASIYRQHLAL
-211 EAAALVGKLELASNE
+211 EAKTLTRKLEQEAN
-226 GPGVKAHIKLLR
+226 KAVGMSARIKLLK
-238 TLRSYCESEPIRA
+238 TLRSYCESDPIRA
-251 DRAELLTAK
+251 GRAEMQSATGVFA
-260 GAFPQYARLFS
+260 QIARLSS
-271 SRQHPWGTSAQS
+271 SREHLWGSSSQS
-283 TAPTVFSSGEILA
+283 KQPIVFSSGEILA
-296 EDPQPITGRSID
+296 EDPLPITGSVID
-308 QDGGEGTECW
+308 QDSGDGTECW
-318 EAKIDER
+318 ETTIDEH

-378 SLRLLGALVWIAVYT
+378 SFRLLGAFIWIAVYT

-409 CGPDWSIHP
+409 CRPDWSIDP
-418 DTQTLQRL
+418 DTLTLQKL
-426 PPRHPRGWKASSAT
+426 APRHPRGWKASSAT
-440 SQWLEPLAGH
+440 SQWLEPLAGQ
-450 LQVPLPDEVAEIISQ
+450 LQVQLPDEVAAIISQ
-465 HCSGR
+465 HGSGR
-470 PSARALLDLWPSSP
+470 LSARALLDLWPSSP
-484 AQDSPEAMFNEVC
+484 AHNSPEAMFNDMC
-497 KRTPGL
+497 KHTPGL
-503 ERVRSGTLAHVLEQ
+503 ERVRSGMLAHVLEQ

-821 QAPGW
+821 QTPGW
-826 DTAPLEFPDLTPGKS
+826 DTTPLDFPDLTPGNS
-841 CLEEGAQFGS
+841 CLVEGTQFGS

-861 HADALAEAHSE
+861 HADALTEAQSE

-886 ADEWEV
+886 ADEWEM

-924 CADGARPRLKKRY
+924 CADGTRPRLKKRY
-937 LPAMEER
+937 LPALEER
-944 TLLSRQAIGSRKK
+944 TLLSHQAIGSRQK
-957 VAAALHALQHILD
+957 VAAALHALQPILEAM
-970 TKELSRTSLRE
+970 ELSRTSLRE
-981 CLFFGTV
+981 CLFYGTA

-998 PPLLRDLLA
+998 PPLLRDLLV

-1025 PDLDVDSGCAVK
+1025 PDLDIDSGCAVK
-1037 RYPISVATA
+1037 RYPISVAAA

-1053 TSKRCLDMG
+1053 TTKRGLDMG
-1062 RSSPPDEWQSICQE
+1062 KSSPPVEWQKLCKE
-1076 IGLPTPHINTPT
+1076 IGLLAPHINTAT
-1088 TTISALAQLV
+1088 ATISEIAQLV
-1098 HQANLLEFPASLA
+1098 HQANLLEFPASLT
-1111 AYMNGDLQSVGL
+1111 AYLNGDLQSVGL

-1130 LRRGAAGDFGTRQ
+1130 LRHGAAGDFGTFK
-1143 ASVTESGSE
+1143 ASETESGSE
-1152 IFEDEQGPPQASQ
+1152 ILEDEQGPPRISPDQH
-1165 DPLEVHLSTAAD
+1165 EVHLSALVD
-1177 LDTAIPASST
+1177 RDTADHSPPTGMPDPA
-1187 AMRDPVISQESS
+1187 ISQEAS
-1199 KKLFGEVRSIFRKHA
+1199 KKLFGEVRTIFRKHA
-1214 AATSGGIGR
+1214 AATAGGIGR

-1229 LCRAQD
+1229 LCRALD

-1240 AGRTCLLLVEWVRHL
+1240 AGRSCLLLVEWVRHL

-1301 FYLRLMDARSGI
+1301 FYLRLMDARSSI
-1313 PDATEPSTTTPESR
+1313 PDPTESSPESGSEVTR
-1327 SPSTENGYKTLTL
+1327 NGYKTLHL

-1346 DFHQTMHAAFGIE
+1346 DFHQTINAAFGVE
-1359 HPDWSEI
+1359 NPDWSEI
-1366 ISDGPSLLVSAGC
+1366 FSDGPSLLVSAGC

-1386 QISACLAPSPTQA
+1386 RINACLAPIPAQA
-1399 SAADLQCAF
+1399 SVGDLQCAF

-1416 GLRGMEAACLLRAD
+1416 GLRGMEAACLLRSD

-1454 ASRRQVPLLFRLTDH
+1454 ASRRQVPLLFRLTAH
-1469 ERAIIKQWFLVRQ
+1469 ERSIIEQWFLVRQ
-1482 ATPVLNDK
+1482 ATPILHDK
-1490 DELFTADFWLDGLEE
+1490 DELFPTEFGLDGLEA
-1505 RRGLLRRIGAVIQQ
+1505 RRGLLKKIGTVIQQ
-1519 VTRNDQLSPHHSRH
+1519 VTRNDQLSPHHNRH

-1539 AELLGLS
+1539 ADLLGLS
-1546 TLNLNPLDISSTAS
+1546 TNLNPFDIGSAAH
-1560 QNARLLLLGGTD
+1560 QNARRLVLGSEE

-1589 PSTTFRSYLHY
+1589 PSTTFRSYIHY
-1600 FPDVANRSVQLQ
+1600 FPNLANRSVQLQ
-1612 EFTQQ
+1612 KFTQQ
-1617 DRSKYLQEKLIDLE
+1617 DRSKYLQEKLIDLN
-1631 RITLLHD
+1631 RITLIHD
-1638 YLSTFEKDSGT
+1638 YLSTFEQDSVT
-1649 PPTSRLTAAV
+1649 TTTSPLTATE
-1659 ALKFI
+1659 ALKFV
-1664 RMLVLRKN
+1664 RMLVLRRN
-1672 FGIALQATNILE
+1672 FGIAQLATNISDQNAKHLE
-1684 RDARHLD
+1684 
-1691 NLLIDTGRIVTRNKS
+1691 NLLIETGHIVSRKKS

-1722 AEMIRHADKVEW
+1722 AELVRHTELVKWDE
-1734 EETPS
+1734 S
-1739 KEVPYSKE
+1739 LSSSFPYAGE
-1747 EIRTFIGPSRQV
+1747 EISTYVGPSRQV
-1759 LLWQKEHF
+1759 LLWKKEHF
-1767 EFLKHVINLWK
+1767 EFMKQVINCWK
-1778 LDNQSFQL
+1778 LENDSFRL
-1786 FTNSRS
+1786 FTNSREL
-1792 ATLQDF
+1792 TLQKF
-1798 ANENGFTLAKTH
+1798 ADDNSLQLITTQTLK
-1810 DLKIK
+1810 LEGI
-1815 GHKLQVDPVRRG
+1815 KLQVDPVRRG
-1827 SPLSS
+1827 FPLAS

-1841 LRGIG
+1841 LRGTG
-1846 SIRSSHEFILIFLIF
+1846 SVRSSHEFMLIFLIS
-1861 LALSWSASQGK
+1861 LALSWSANQSK
-1872 LTTQAS
+1872 LTT
-1878 KY
+1878 

>member
-1 MDNGPGISD
+1 MDNGPWIFGGQD
-10 DQGGQ
+10 GQ
-15 TFETFGLPV
+15 TFETFGLPA
-24 SLHPLLEWANRL
+24 SLHPLLEWASRL
-36 GLTRPLLS
+36 RLTRPLLA

-52 ANPEYVGS
+52 ISPEYVGS
-60 IIEYLRQSVPLKM
+60 IIEYLRQPVPLKI

-79 ESEPTSELCRL
+79 ESESGAELCRL

-99 IARLYPYLPPAQQVA
+99 VARLYPYLPPAQRVA
-114 AQLPRGTLREFA
+114 EQLARGTLREFS

-136 HPDAAAHLRL
+136 HPDPTAQLRL

-151 WTFIQFI
+151 WIFIQYV

-170 LVEVSWSL
+170 VIEVAWSL
-178 RQAVSGDWDWRDL
+178 RQAVSGDWDWREL
-191 FAGLRPPSGS
+191 FSRLHPPSGS
-201 LSIYRQHLAW
+201 ASIYRQHLAL
-211 EAAALVGKLELASNE
+211 EAKTLTRKLEQEAN
-226 GPGVKAHIKLLR
+226 KAVGMSARIKLLK
-238 TLRSYCESEPIRA
+238 TLRSYCESDPIRA
-251 DRAELLTAK
+251 GRAEMQSATGVFAQL
-260 GAFPQYARLFS
+260 ARLSS
-271 SRQHPWGTSAQS
+271 SREHLWGSSSQS
-283 TAPTVFSSGEILA
+283 KQPIVFSSGEILA
-296 EDPQPITGRSID
+296 EDPQPITGSAID
-308 QDGGEGTECW
+308 QDGGDGTECW
-318 EAKIDER
+318 ETTIDEH

-378 SLRLLGALVWIAVYT
+378 SFRLLGAFIWIAVYT

-409 CGPDWSIHP
+409 CGPDWSIDP
-418 DTQTLQRL
+418 DTLTLQKL
-426 PPRHPRGWKASSAT
+426 APRHPRGWKASSAT
-440 SQWLEPLAGH
+440 SQWLEPLAGQ
-450 LQVPLPDEVAEIISQ
+450 LQVQLPDEVAAIISQ
-465 HCSGR
+465 HGSGR
-470 PSARALLDLWPSSP
+470 LSARALLDLWPSSP
-484 AQDSPEAMFNEVC
+484 AHNSPEAMFNDMC
-497 KRTPGL
+497 KHTPGL
-503 ERVRSGTLAHVLEQ
+503 ERVRSGMLAHVLEQ

-592 EEIARVGQHIGRLAA
+592 EEIARVRQHIGGLAA

-612 WLAHHNAVTV
+612 WLVHHNAVTV

-645 QVDWD
+645 QVDWQ
-650 EGYLFV
+650 EKYFFV

-669 VVLPSELVRLFQDF
+669 VVLPSELVRLFRDF
-683 YLPHLRRLAASLSSQ
+683 YLPHLRRLASSLSSQ

-711 GAASTVM
+711 GAASTAM

-723 LREDHARKSLR
+723 LREDPARNSLR

-788 TYGRFSARVRLQ
+788 TYGRFSARLRLQ

-821 QAPGW
+821 QTPSW
-826 DTAPLEFPDLTPGKS
+826 DTTPLDFPDLTPGKT
-841 CLEEGAQFGS
+841 CLEEGAQFGR

-861 HADALAEAHSE
+861 HADALTEAQSE

-886 ADEWEV
+886 ADEWEM

-924 CADGARPRLKKRY
+924 CADGTRPRLKKRY
-937 LPAMEER
+937 LPALEER
-944 TLLSRQAIGSRKK
+944 TLLSHQAIGSRQK
-957 VAAALHALQHILD
+957 VAAALHALQPILEAM
-970 TKELSRTSLRE
+970 ELSRTSLRE
-981 CLFFGTV
+981 CLFYGTA

-998 PPLLRDLLA
+998 PPLLRDLLV

-1025 PDLDVDSGCAVK
+1025 PDLDIDSGCAVK
-1037 RYPISVATA
+1037 RYPISVAAA

-1053 TSKRCLDMG
+1053 TTKRGLDMG
-1062 RSSPPDEWQSICQE
+1062 KSSPPVEWQKLCKE
-1076 IGLPTPHINTPT
+1076 IGLLAPHINTAT
-1088 TTISALAQLV
+1088 ATISEIAQLV
-1098 HQANLLEFPASLA
+1098 HQANLLEFPASLT
-1111 AYMNGDLQSVGL
+1111 AYLNGDLQSVGL

-1130 LRRGAAGDFGTRQ
+1130 LRHGAAGDFGTFK
-1143 ASVTESGSE
+1143 ASETESGSE
-1152 IFEDEQGPPQASQ
+1152 IFEDEQGPPRISPDQH
-1165 DPLEVHLSTAAD
+1165 EVHLSALVD
-1177 LDTAIPASST
+1177 RDTADHSPPTGMPDPA
-1187 AMRDPVISQESS
+1187 ISQEAS
-1199 KKLFGEVRSIFRKHA
+1199 KKLFGEVRTIFRKHA
-1214 AATSGGIGR
+1214 AATAGGIGR

-1229 LCRAQD
+1229 LCRALD

-1240 AGRTCLLLVEWVRHL
+1240 AGRSCLLLVEWVRHL

-1313 PDATEPSTTTPESR
+1313 PDASEPSTITPESG
-1327 SPSTENGYKTLTL
+1327 SPSTENGYKTLKL

-1346 DFHQTMHAAFGIE
+1346 DFHQTIHAAFGIE

-1366 ISDGPSLLVSAGC
+1366 FSDGPSLLVSAGC

-1386 QISACLAPSPTQA
+1386 HINARLAPIPTQA
-1399 SAADLQCAF
+1399 SVADLQCAF

-1416 GLRGMEAACLLRAD
+1416 GLRGMEAACLLRSD

-1444 SNHLRRLKSP
+1444 SNHLRKLKSP
-1454 ASRRQVPLLFRLTDH
+1454 ASRRQVPLLFRLTAH
-1469 ERAIIKQWFLVRQ
+1469 ERSIIEQWFLVRQ
-1482 ATPVLNDK
+1482 ATPILHDK
-1490 DELFTADFWLDGLEE
+1490 GELFPTVSGQDGLEE
-1505 RRGLLRRIGAVIQQ
+1505 RRRLLRRIGALIKQ
-1519 VTRNDQLSPHHSRH
+1519 VTHNDQLSVHHNRH

-1546 TLNLNPLDISSTAS
+1546 TLNLNSMDIAGAAS
-1560 QNARLLLLGGTD
+1560 ENAQRLILGSVGL
-1572 STRRCSWAV
+1572 TRRISWAV
-1581 ARLLGHAQ
+1581 ARLLGHSQ

-1600 FPDVANRSVQLQ
+1600 LPVLAARSVQLQ
-1612 EFTQQ
+1612 NFMRL
-1617 DRSKYLQEKLIDLE
+1617 DRSKYLQENLIDLDNVV
-1631 RITLLHD
+1631 LFHD
-1638 YLSTFEKDSGT
+1638 YLSNIENQFGT
-1649 PPTSRLTAAV
+1649 TTTNHLTATT
-1659 ALKFI
+1659 ALKFV
-1664 RMLVLRKN
+1664 RMLVLRRS
-1672 FGIALQATNILE
+1672 FGIAQLATNILE
-1684 RDARHLD
+1684 RDGKHLE
-1691 NLLIDTGRIVTRNKS
+1691 NLLTETGRIISKGTA
-1706 GSHPLDWLSGI
+1706 GSTLDWLSGI

-1722 AEMIRHADKVEW
+1722 AELIQHADQVEW
-1734 EETPS
+1734 TRS
-1739 KEVPYSKE
+1739 SLIRNPYADEDINS
-1747 EIRTFIGPSRQV
+1747 FVGPSRQM
-1759 LLWQKEHF
+1759 LLWQSEHF
-1767 EFLKHVINLWK
+1767 DFLRQVVKSWR
-1778 LDNQSFQL
+1778 LDNESFQL

-1792 ATLQDF
+1792 ASLQAF
-1798 ANENGFTLAKTH
+1798 ADENGFKLVRTH
-1810 DLKIK
+1810 DLKTE
-1815 GHKLQVDPVRRG
+1815 GRRLQVDPVKRG
-1827 SPLSS
+1827 SPLAS
-1832 IIDRCAAIG
+1832 IIDRCAATG
-1841 LRGIG
+1841 LRGHG
-1846 SIRSSHEFILIFLIF
+1846 VIRSSQEFILIFLIS
-1861 LALSWSASQGK
+1861 LVLSWSAA
-1872 LTTQAS
+1872 QAS
-1878 KY
+1878 

>member
-1 MDNGPGISD
+1 MS
-10 DQGGQ
+10 
-15 TFETFGLPV
+15 
-24 SLHPLLEWANRL
+24 
-36 GLTRPLLS
+36 
-44 VLDASKTG
+44 
-52 ANPEYVGS
+52 
-60 IIEYLRQSVPLKM
+60 
-73 ASSWAD
+73 
-79 ESEPTSELCRL
+79 
-90 MESLAASPT
+90 
-99 IARLYPYLPPAQQVA
+99 AR
-114 AQLPRGTLREFA
+114 
-126 LLALCVPRAY
+126 
-136 HPDAAAHLRL
+136 
-146 ETLRT
+146 
-151 WTFIQFI
+151 
-158 SAIYEGS
+158 
-165 EPDKR
+165 
-170 LVEVSWSL
+170 
-178 RQAVSGDWDWRDL
+178 
-191 FAGLRPPSGS
+191 
-201 LSIYRQHLAW
+201 
-211 EAAALVGKLELASNE
+211 
-226 GPGVKAHIKLLR
+226 IKLLK
-238 TLRSYCESEPIRA
+238 TLRSYCESDPIRA
-251 DRAELLTAK
+251 GRAEMQSATGVFAQL
-260 GAFPQYARLFS
+260 ARLSS
-271 SRQHPWGTSAQS
+271 SREHLWGSSSQS
-283 TAPTVFSSGEILA
+283 KQPIVFSSGEILA
-296 EDPQPITGRSID
+296 EDPQPITGSAID
-308 QDGGEGTECW
+308 QDGGDGTECW
-318 EAKIDER
+318 ETTIDEH

-378 SLRLLGALVWIAVYT
+378 SFRLLGAFIWIAVYT

-409 CGPDWSIHP
+409 CGPDWSIDP
-418 DTQTLQRL
+418 DTLTLQKL
-426 PPRHPRGWKASSAT
+426 APRHPRGWKASSAT
-440 SQWLEPLAGH
+440 SQWLEPLAGQ
-450 LQVPLPDEVAEIISQ
+450 LQVQLPDEVAAIISQ
-465 HCSGR
+465 HGSGR
-470 PSARALLDLWPSSP
+470 LSARALLDLWPSSP
-484 AQDSPEAMFNEVC
+484 AHNSPEAMFNDMC
-497 KRTPGL
+497 KHTPGL
-503 ERVRSGTLAHVLEQ
+503 ERVRSGMLAHVLEQ

-592 EEIARVGQHIGRLAA
+592 EEIARVRQHIGSLAA

-821 QAPGW
+821 QTPGW
-826 DTAPLEFPDLTPGKS
+826 DTTPLDFPDLTPGNS
-841 CLEEGAQFGS
+841 CLVEGTQFGS

-861 HADALAEAHSE
+861 HADALTEAQSE

-886 ADEWEV
+886 ADEWEM

-924 CADGARPRLKKRY
+924 CADGTRPRLKKRY
-937 LPAMEER
+937 LPALEER
-944 TLLSRQAIGSRKK
+944 TLLSHQAIGSRQK
-957 VAAALHALQHILD
+957 VAAALHALQPILEAM
-970 TKELSRTSLRE
+970 ELSRTSLRE
-981 CLFFGTV
+981 CLFYGTA

-998 PPLLRDLLA
+998 PPLLRDLLV

-1025 PDLDVDSGCAVK
+1025 PDLDIDSGCAVK
-1037 RYPISVATA
+1037 RYPISVAAA

-1053 TSKRCLDMG
+1053 TTKRGLDMG
-1062 RSSPPDEWQSICQE
+1062 KSSPPVEWQKLCEE
-1076 IGLPTPHINTPT
+1076 IGLLAPHINTAT
-1088 TTISALAQLV
+1088 ATISEIAQLV
-1098 HQANLLEFPASLA
+1098 HQANLLEFPASLT
-1111 AYMNGDLQSVGL
+1111 AYLNGDLQSVGL

-1130 LRRGAAGDFGTRQ
+1130 LRHGAAGDFGTFK
-1143 ASVTESGSE
+1143 ASETESGSE
-1152 IFEDEQGPPQASQ
+1152 IFEDEQGPPRISPDQH
-1165 DPLEVHLSTAAD
+1165 EVHLSALVD
-1177 LDTAIPASST
+1177 RDTADHSPPTGMPDPA
-1187 AMRDPVISQESS
+1187 ISQEAS
-1199 KKLFGEVRSIFRKHA
+1199 KKLFGEVRTIFRKHA
-1214 AATSGGIGR
+1214 AATAGGIGR

-1229 LCRAQD
+1229 LCRALD

-1240 AGRTCLLLVEWVRHL
+1240 AGRSCLLLVEWVRHL

-1301 FYLRLMDARSGI
+1301 FYLRLMDARSSI
-1313 PDATEPSTTTPESR
+1313 PDPTESSPESGSEVTR
-1327 SPSTENGYKTLTL
+1327 NGYKTLHL

-1346 DFHQTMHAAFGIE
+1346 DFHQTINAAFGVE
-1359 HPDWSEI
+1359 NPDWSEI
-1366 ISDGPSLLVSAGC
+1366 FSDGPSLLVSAGC

-1386 QISACLAPSPTQA
+1386 RINACLAPIPAQA
-1399 SAADLQCAF
+1399 SVGDLQCAF

-1416 GLRGMEAACLLRAD
+1416 GLRGMEAACLLRSD

-1454 ASRRQVPLLFRLTDH
+1454 ASRRQVPLLFRLTAH
-1469 ERAIIKQWFLVRQ
+1469 ERSIIEQWFLVRQ
-1482 ATPVLNDK
+1482 ATPILHDK
-1490 DELFTADFWLDGLEE
+1490 DELFPTEFGLDGLEA
-1505 RRGLLRRIGAVIQQ
+1505 RRGLLKKIGTVIQQ
-1519 VTRNDQLSPHHSRH
+1519 VTRNDQLSPHHNRH

-1539 AELLGLS
+1539 ADLLGLS
-1546 TLNLNPLDISSTAS
+1546 TNLNPFDIGSAAH
-1560 QNARLLLLGGTD
+1560 QNARRLVLGSEE

-1589 PSTTFRSYLHY
+1589 PSTTFRSYIHY
-1600 FPDVANRSVQLQ
+1600 FPNLANRSVQLQ
-1612 EFTQQ
+1612 KFTQQ
-1617 DRSKYLQEKLIDLE
+1617 DRSKYLQEKLIDLN
-1631 RITLLHD
+1631 RITLIHD
-1638 YLSTFEKDSGT
+1638 YLSTFEQDSVT
-1649 PPTSRLTAAV
+1649 TTTSPLTATE
-1659 ALKFI
+1659 ALKFV
-1664 RMLVLRKN
+1664 RMLVLRRN
-1672 FGIALQATNILE
+1672 FGIAQLATNISDQNAKHLE
-1684 RDARHLD
+1684 
-1691 NLLIDTGRIVTRNKS
+1691 NLLIETGHIVSRKKS

-1722 AEMIRHADKVEW
+1722 AELVRHTELVKWDE
-1734 EETPS
+1734 S
-1739 KEVPYSKE
+1739 LSSSFPYAGE
-1747 EIRTFIGPSRQV
+1747 EISTYVGPSRQV
-1759 LLWQKEHF
+1759 LLWKKEHF
-1767 EFLKHVINLWK
+1767 EFMKQVINCWK
-1778 LDNQSFQL
+1778 LENDSFRL
-1786 FTNSRS
+1786 FTNSREL
-1792 ATLQDF
+1792 TLQKF
-1798 ANENGFTLAKTH
+1798 ADDNSLQLITTQTLK
-1810 DLKIK
+1810 LEGI
-1815 GHKLQVDPVRRG
+1815 KLQVDPVRRG
-1827 SPLSS
+1827 FPLAS

-1841 LRGIG
+1841 LRGTG
-1846 SIRSSHEFILIFLIF
+1846 SVRSSHEFMLIFLIS
-1861 LALSWSASQGK
+1861 LALSWSANQSK
-1872 LTTQAS
+1872 LTT
-1878 KY
+1878 